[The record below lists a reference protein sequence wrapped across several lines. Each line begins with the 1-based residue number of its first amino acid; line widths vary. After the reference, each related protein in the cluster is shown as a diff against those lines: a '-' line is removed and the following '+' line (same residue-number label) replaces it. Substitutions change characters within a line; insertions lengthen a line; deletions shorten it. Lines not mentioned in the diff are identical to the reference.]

1 MEAGPKQGACTAVG
15 VAAGSMS
22 IAGGQAH
29 VVQQQQQQQQHVH
42 EPATGENCN
51 PEEGVLTARVHV
63 PELYVSKCLQFPK
76 DQLVWDVKQQCLAS
90 LPKVATWYRELK
102 ESFNYGLFCPPVN
115 GKAGKFLDEERRLG
129 DYPFNGPVGYL
140 ELKYKRRVYKMLH
153 LDEKQ
158 LKAMHTRTNLRRLLD
173 YVANSQVEKIA
184 KMCSKGLD
192 PNFHC
197 QETGET
203 PLTLATSLKKPSKV
217 IIALV
222 NGGALLDY
230 RTKEG
235 LTAMHRAVERNSLE
249 AVKTLLELGA
259 SPNYKDTKGL
269 TPLYYSVIYK
279 TDPMLCETLLH
290 DHATIGA
297 QDLQGWQEVHQA
309 CRNNLVQHLDHLLF
323 YGADMNA
330 RNASGNTPLHV
341 CAVNNTDSSCIRQL
355 LFRGAQKDSL
365 NYANQTPYQ
374 VAVIAGNMEL
384 AEVIKSYQP
393 EEVVPFK
400 GPPRYNPKRR
410 SVAFGG
416 MTTSCSAS
424 NLGTLTRIP
433 SSSEHQGTIG
443 STSSS
448 SSTLT
453 RTISVDQ
460 YPTGALSRLS
470 IAEQYSTGILSRTS
484 TSATTTSTTMTTTT
498 TTTAASSASSS
509 SSSSSSSGEPLYSCG
524 NIKRNVASN
533 IEQYAMG
540 TLSRI
545 TPSNENYPNSG
556 TLSRTPSS
564 ERQYATTGSLTRA
577 PSNEQYSNTA
587 TLSRTPS
594 TEKYSSTSISRAS
607 STEQQQQQ
615 QQQHS
620 SSNITRTESHQSN
633 LNRVPSM
640 ERSDNGALQRIPSE
654 QHLTGTTTTRAQLH
668 EQTSHH
674 SIISRNEHLQ
684 NTINRLPSEYQSP
697 GTLRDPTARSP
708 AAEHYQNLRIE
719 GLTRLH
725 EHRIELQHRLDI
737 HGRTMEMPPSP
748 SPSSRS
754 LAPFS
759 SASSSLSEGSNQPSG
774 EDSASIVT
782 DKSLGDT
789 ASDVISDSS
798 GVGTSQSDT
807 TNSLSIPGT
816 TVVCVESYSSGIA
829 GHLNINQGDILEV
842 TGATDCG
849 LLEGVLR
856 GQGTGLFPAHC
867 VQEVRLRHTNIPLGP
882 QIVREGRNRV
892 LGRRE
897 SQHKYFATAP
907 RLKKPVTAEPR
918 TVVLHRSRKGFGFV
932 LRGAKATSPLMELTP
947 SARYPALQYLDDVD
961 QGGVADLAGLRKGDF
976 LIQINGEDVTT
987 ASHEHV
993 VDLIRRSGELVRM
1006 TVVSPVI
1013 SLPNSQSAAA
1023 LPTSQPNQRQY
1034 ATLPR
1039 KGSTNVPMSG
1049 TLGRSPAPLPPRRD
1063 PKTTLSVGRARAR
1076 SMVAGL
1082 EGGGEKDDRDDIAST
1097 GGKSSSAESI
1107 HLPQQP
1113 STGSNTGQNTPVQPR
1128 TASIRSRPT
1137 SSRITAAELEE
1148 LFQRQ
1153 QGSANGQYGSSM
1165 MSSHFQTGQA
1175 TKSHP
1180 SSPAKTGRV
1189 YASVAEMKRKGKSS
1203 SRVRFFGGLGG
1214 GSDLHRDFHST
1225 PDLNVQAQ
1233 SAILGAKGHRS
1244 QEDVNALIGRNAL
1257 PPPNHPPP
1265 PPPVGQVIKV
1275 NVGPNAPD
1283 VVTPSSVYDNMA
1295 HIQQVKEL
1303 AAASSEGG
1311 YGVMSSFRPS
1321 NSAKLYASPED
1332 MKTVGYRSRSLPAHS
1347 TGSHIRKSHSLRTPN
1362 NGGFKQATNGQAPSG
1377 SVTNVSAASNGVSSG
1392 NQAGSNNQYAQPLKT
1407 NRSHSIA
1414 GTRERKKKSI
1424 TSSSS
1429 VTNLSSSVAA
1439 PPIPEPDYSLS
1450 ESENDEEEEEER
1462 EEEEETDEGE
1472 SEITKELEKAAAR
1485 EKLESTRETS
1495 GNSNASGSSSSGSSS
1510 LPHSFSVEEI
1520 QKVRTQLKSSK
1531 SHPNEFLLSQ
1541 QTQQLV
1547 EDGDN
1552 SSSGVSSDQDVP
1564 VGPPTGFDDTSRND
1578 NNAVQSTISSDKENN
1593 NPKRMNYSS
1602 GMLTRHA
1609 VSLAQLPPPIEADA
1623 EEQNNDLFVPPPPE
1637 FNAGPSA
1644 NNGGDNELVFAPP
1657 PQFCDTRQSQSRVK
1671 IIGAIPKVGNNQVKP
1686 PTGRLHSQ

>member
-1 MEAGPKQGACTAVG
+1 MEAESKQQQQPPQQCHQQQ
-15 VAAGSMS
+15 
-22 IAGGQAH
+22 QA
-29 VVQQQQQQQQHVH
+29 QQQQQQNSPVTQPQGQMAGDLQSGLSQGQQNA
-42 EPATGENCN
+42 EDTLASAENTSVD
-51 PEEGVLTARVHV
+51 EGVLLARIHV

-90 LPKVATWYRELK
+90 LPKELK

-173 YVANSQVEKIA
+173 YVQGSQVEKIA

-203 PLTLATSLKKPSKV
+203 PLTLATTLKKPSKV

-235 LTAMHRAVERNSLE
+235 LTAMHRAVERNNLE

-341 CAVNNTDSSCIRQL
+341 CAVNNTDASCIRQL
-355 LFRGAQKDSL
+355 LFRGAQKDAL

-384 AEVIKSYQP
+384 AEVIKNYQP
-393 EEVVPFK
+393 EEV
-400 GPPRYNPKRR
+400 
-410 SVAFGG
+410 
-416 MTTSCSAS
+416 
-424 NLGTLTRIP
+424 
-433 SSSEHQGTIG
+433 
-443 STSSS
+443 
-448 SSTLT
+448 
-453 RTISVDQ
+453 
-460 YPTGALSRLS
+460 
-470 IAEQYSTGILSRTS
+470 
-484 TSATTTSTTMTTTT
+484 
-498 TTTAASSASSS
+498 
-509 SSSSSSSGEPLYSCG
+509 
-524 NIKRNVASN
+524 
-533 IEQYAMG
+533 
-540 TLSRI
+540 
-545 TPSNENYPNSG
+545 
-556 TLSRTPSS
+556 
-564 ERQYATTGSLTRA
+564 
-577 PSNEQYSNTA
+577 
-587 TLSRTPS
+587 
-594 TEKYSSTSISRAS
+594 
-607 STEQQQQQ
+607 
-615 QQQHS
+615 
-620 SSNITRTESHQSN
+620 
-633 LNRVPSM
+633 
-640 ERSDNGALQRIPSE
+640 
-654 QHLTGTTTTRAQLH
+654 
-668 EQTSHH
+668 
-674 SIISRNEHLQ
+674 
-684 NTINRLPSEYQSP
+684 
-697 GTLRDPTARSP
+697 
-708 AAEHYQNLRIE
+708 
-719 GLTRLH
+719 
-725 EHRIELQHRLDI
+725 
-737 HGRTMEMPPSP
+737 
-748 SPSSRS
+748 
-754 LAPFS
+754 
-759 SASSSLSEGSNQPSG
+759 
-774 EDSASIVT
+774 

-816 TVVCVESYSSGIA
+816 TVVCVESYNSGIT
-829 GHLNINQGDILEV
+829 GHLTINQGDILEV

-882 QIVREGRNRV
+882 QPTRDGRNRV

-907 RLKKPVTAEPR
+907 RLKKPVTSEPR

-993 VDLIRRSGELVRM
+993 VDLIRKSGELVRM

-1023 LPTSQPNQRQY
+1023 LPTSQPIQRQY

-1039 KGSTNVPMSG
+1039 KGNNNVVIGG
-1049 TLGRSPAPLPPRRD
+1049 TLGRSPAPIPPRRD

-1082 EGGGEKDDRDDIAST
+1082 EGGGERDERDDITST
-1097 GGKSSSAESI
+1097 GAKSSSAESI
-1107 HLPQQP
+1107 HMPQQS

-1153 QGSANGQYGSSM
+1153 QGSAGGQYSSSM
-1165 MSSHFQTGQA
+1165 MSSSHFQTTGQS

-1189 YASVAEMKRKGKSS
+1189 YASVAEMKRKGKSH

-1225 PDLNVQAQ
+1225 PDLNVQVQ
-1233 SAILGAKGHRS
+1233 SSSILAPKCHRS
-1244 QEDVNALIGRNAL
+1244 QEDVNAINGRNGL

-1265 PPPVGQVIKV
+1265 PPPVGQVVKV
-1275 NVGPNAPD
+1275 NVGPNMPD
-1283 VVTPSSVYDNMA
+1283 VVTPASVYDNMA

-1303 AAASSEGG
+1303 AAATVDGG

-1332 MKTVGYRSRSLPAHS
+1332 MKTVGYRSRSLPAH
-1347 TGSHIRKSHSLRTPN
+1347 TNRPHLRKSHSLRNTPSSTTFKPTSL
-1362 NGGFKQATNGQAPSG
+1362 NGSQQTLN
-1377 SVTNVSAASNGVSSG
+1377 TNVGSINSNGNG
-1392 NQAGSNNQYAQPLKT
+1392 NNSANNQYAQPLKT
-1407 NRSHSIA
+1407 NRSHSTA
-1414 GTRERKKKSI
+1414 GIRERKKKTVVS
-1424 TSSSS
+1424 TSSS
-1429 VTNLSSSVAA
+1429 VTNLSSNTSGTNGTSAPPSAA

-1450 ESENDEEEEEER
+1450 ESENDEGED
-1462 EEEEETDEGE
+1462 ETDEDGE
-1472 SEITKELEKAAAR
+1472 SEIAKELEKAAAR
-1485 EKLESTRETS
+1485 EKIEATKETS
-1495 GNSNASGSSSSGSSS
+1495 GNSNTSGSSSSGSGS

-1531 SHPNEFLLSQ
+1531 SHPNDFGLL
-1541 QTQQLV
+1541 QTQQSLA

-1564 VGPPTGFDDTSRND
+1564 VGPPMGFDDTAMRNLA
-1578 NNAVQSTISSDKENN
+1578 NQENSQNSIPSGGTTLMTGVSLVEKESTQI
-1593 NPKRMNYSS
+1593 KRPGYGGS
-1602 GMLTRHA
+1602 GLLTRHA

-1644 NNGGDNELVFAPP
+1644 GGHDQEVVFAPP
-1657 PQFCDTRQSQSRVK
+1657 PQFCDNKQQQQQPQQQQQTTTSQNRVK
-1671 IIGAIPKVGNNQVKP
+1671 IIGAIPKVAGNQVKASG
-1686 PTGRLHSQ
+1686 GRLP

>member
-1 MEAGPKQGACTAVG
+1 MEAGPKQP
-15 VAAGSMS
+15 
-22 IAGGQAH
+22 QPQPP
-29 VVQQQQQQQQHVH
+29 QQQQQQQPQQQSPQQQQQQNSPGNGTQAAIGPQGGSTPQAQQNAEDALAAAESTPV
-42 EPATGENCN
+42 N
-51 PEEGVLTARVHV
+51 EGMLLARIHV

-90 LPKVATWYRELK
+90 LPK
-102 ESFNYGLFCPPVN
+102 
-115 GKAGKFLDEERRLG
+115 
-129 DYPFNGPVGYL
+129 
-140 ELKYKRRVYKMLH
+140 LKYKRRVYKMLH

-173 YVANSQVEKIA
+173 YVQSSQVEKIA

-203 PLTLATSLKKPSKV
+203 PLTLATTLKKPSKV

-269 TPLYYSVIYK
+269 TPLYYSVIHK

-341 CAVNNTDSSCIRQL
+341 CAVNNTDASCIRQL
-355 LFRGAQKDSL
+355 LFRGAQKDAL

-384 AEVIKSYQP
+384 AEVIKNYQP
-393 EEVVPFK
+393 EEV
-400 GPPRYNPKRR
+400 
-410 SVAFGG
+410 
-416 MTTSCSAS
+416 
-424 NLGTLTRIP
+424 
-433 SSSEHQGTIG
+433 
-443 STSSS
+443 
-448 SSTLT
+448 
-453 RTISVDQ
+453 
-460 YPTGALSRLS
+460 
-470 IAEQYSTGILSRTS
+470 
-484 TSATTTSTTMTTTT
+484 
-498 TTTAASSASSS
+498 
-509 SSSSSSSGEPLYSCG
+509 
-524 NIKRNVASN
+524 
-533 IEQYAMG
+533 
-540 TLSRI
+540 
-545 TPSNENYPNSG
+545 
-556 TLSRTPSS
+556 
-564 ERQYATTGSLTRA
+564 
-577 PSNEQYSNTA
+577 
-587 TLSRTPS
+587 
-594 TEKYSSTSISRAS
+594 
-607 STEQQQQQ
+607 
-615 QQQHS
+615 
-620 SSNITRTESHQSN
+620 
-633 LNRVPSM
+633 
-640 ERSDNGALQRIPSE
+640 
-654 QHLTGTTTTRAQLH
+654 
-668 EQTSHH
+668 
-674 SIISRNEHLQ
+674 
-684 NTINRLPSEYQSP
+684 
-697 GTLRDPTARSP
+697 
-708 AAEHYQNLRIE
+708 
-719 GLTRLH
+719 
-725 EHRIELQHRLDI
+725 
-737 HGRTMEMPPSP
+737 
-748 SPSSRS
+748 
-754 LAPFS
+754 
-759 SASSSLSEGSNQPSG
+759 
-774 EDSASIVT
+774 

-816 TVVCVESYSSGIA
+816 TVVCVESYNSGIT
-829 GHLNINQGDILEV
+829 GHLTINQGDILEV

-882 QIVREGRNRV
+882 QPARDGRNRV

-907 RLKKPVTAEPR
+907 RLKKPVTSEPR

-993 VDLIRRSGELVRM
+993 VDLIRKSGELVRM

-1023 LPTSQPNQRQY
+1023 LPTSQPIQRQY

-1039 KGSTNVPMSG
+1039 KGNNNVVIGG
-1049 TLGRSPAPLPPRRD
+1049 TLGRSPAPVPPRRD

-1082 EGGGEKDDRDDIAST
+1082 EGGGERDDRDEITST

-1107 HLPQQP
+1107 HMPQQP

-1153 QGSANGQYGSSM
+1153 QGSAGGQYSSSM
-1165 MSSHFQTGQA
+1165 MSSSHFQTTGQS

-1189 YASVAEMKRKGKSS
+1189 YASVAEMKRKGKSQS
-1203 SRVRFFGGLGG
+1203 KVRFFGGLGG

-1225 PDLNVQAQ
+1225 PDLNVQVQ
-1233 SAILGAKGHRS
+1233 SSSLLAPKCHRS
-1244 QEDVNALIGRNAL
+1244 QEDVNALNGRNGL

-1275 NVGPNAPD
+1275 NVGANVPD
-1283 VVTPSSVYDNMA
+1283 VVTPASVYDNMA

-1303 AAASSEGG
+1303 AAATIEGG

-1332 MKTVGYRSRSLPAHS
+1332 MKTVGYRSRSLPANRPHL
-1347 TGSHIRKSHSLRTPN
+1347 RKSHSLRNPPN
-1362 NGGFKQATNGQAPSG
+1362 NTMFKPTGSQQALNN
-1377 SVTNVSAASNGVSSG
+1377 NVGNMNSNGNG
-1392 NQAGSNNQYAQPLKT
+1392 NNQYAQPLKT
-1407 NRSHSIA
+1407 TRSNSTA
-1414 GTRERKKKSI
+1414 GIRERKKK
-1424 TSSSS
+1424 TVVLNASSS
-1429 VTNLSSSVAA
+1429 VTNLSSIASGANGTTVPPNSA

-1450 ESENDEEEEEER
+1450 ESENDDEGEDD
-1462 EEEEETDEGE
+1462 ETDEDGE
-1472 SEITKELEKAAAR
+1472 SEIAKELEKAAAR
-1485 EKLESTRETS
+1485 EKLEATRETS
-1495 GNSNASGSSSSGSSS
+1495 GNSNTSGSSSSGSGS

-1531 SHPNEFLLSQ
+1531 SHPNDFLL
-1541 QTQQLV
+1541 QTQQSLV

-1564 VGPPTGFDDTSRND
+1564 VGPPMGFDDTAVRNLA
-1578 NNAVQSTISSDKENN
+1578 NQESNQHSGGTTLLTGVNPIDKESSQT
-1593 NPKRMNYSS
+1593 KRPGYGGS
-1602 GMLTRHA
+1602 GLLTRHA

-1644 NNGGDNELVFAPP
+1644 GGHDQEVVVFAPP
-1657 PQFCDTRQSQSRVK
+1657 PQFCDNKQHQQQQQQQQTTSQNRVK
-1671 IIGAIPKVGNNQVKP
+1671 IIGAIPKVAGNQVKASG
-1686 PTGRLHSQ
+1686 GRALP

>member
-1 MEAGPKQGACTAVG
+1 MEAGPK
-15 VAAGSMS
+15 
-22 IAGGQAH
+22 
-29 VVQQQQQQQQHVH
+29 QQQQQQQQQQQS
-42 EPATGENCN
+42 PQQQQQPQQQSPQQQQQQQNSPGNATQAAIGPQGNSTPQAQQNAEDTLATAENTPVN
-51 PEEGVLTARVHV
+51 EGMLLARIHV

-173 YVANSQVEKIA
+173 YVQSSQVEKIA

-203 PLTLATSLKKPSKV
+203 PLTLATTLKKPSKV

-269 TPLYYSVIYK
+269 TPLYYSVIHK

-341 CAVNNTDSSCIRQL
+341 CAVNNTDASCIRQL
-355 LFRGAQKDSL
+355 LFRGAQKDAL

-384 AEVIKSYQP
+384 AEVIKNYQP

-416 MTTSCSAS
+416 TSTMMTTSCSAS

-433 SSSEHQGTIG
+433 STEQHAAAASSAGG
-443 STSSS
+443 STTG
-448 SSTLT
+448 TLT
-453 RTISVDQ
+453 RTISVEQ
-460 YPTGALSRLS
+460 YSS
-470 IAEQYSTGILSRTS
+470 ITRVPSAEQY
-484 TSATTTSTTMTTTT
+484 A
-498 TTTAASSASSS
+498 TAAS
-509 SSSSSSSGEPLYSCG
+509 
-524 NIKRNVASN
+524 
-533 IEQYAMG
+533 
-540 TLSRI
+540 
-545 TPSNENYPNSG
+545 
-556 TLSRTPSS
+556 
-564 ERQYATTGSLTRA
+564 
-577 PSNEQYSNTA
+577 
-587 TLSRTPS
+587 
-594 TEKYSSTSISRAS
+594 
-607 STEQQQQQ
+607 
-615 QQQHS
+615 
-620 SSNITRTESHQSN
+620 
-633 LNRVPSM
+633 LNRVPSTEQPYSPPPPSSGTLVRVASEEKYAPPSGVVLSRASSG
-640 ERSDNGALQRIPSE
+640 ERYDATLIRVPSSEQYPTVSTLTRVPSTEQYPTAAAGISRVPSTEQYPSTGGITIVGQSTESIHHGSLGRVPSVESNRNDLQNRIPSE
-654 QHLTGTTTTRAQLH
+654 QNGHRLT
-668 EQTSHH
+668 
-674 SIISRNEHLQ
+674 
-684 NTINRLPSEYQSP
+684 SEYQSP
-697 GTLRDPTARSP
+697 NSLRDPNARLPS
-708 AAEHYQNLRIE
+708 AAENYTNLRME
-719 GLTRLH
+719 GLTRLQ
-725 EHRIELQHRLDI
+725 EHRLELQHRLDM
-737 HGRTMEMPPSP
+737 HRTQMEMPPSP

-782 DKSLGDT
+782 
-789 ASDVISDSS
+789 
-798 GVGTSQSDT
+798 
-807 TNSLSIPGT
+807 
-816 TVVCVESYSSGIA
+816 
-829 GHLNINQGDILEV
+829 V

-882 QIVREGRNRV
+882 QPARDGRNRV

-897 SQHKYFATAP
+897 SQNKYFATAP
-907 RLKKPVTAEPR
+907 RLKKPVTSEPR

-976 LIQINGEDVTT
+976 LIHINGEDVTT

-993 VDLIRRSGELVRM
+993 VDLIRKSGELVRM

-1023 LPTSQPNQRQY
+1023 LPTSQPIQRQY

-1039 KGSTNVPMSG
+1039 KGNNNVVIGG
-1049 TLGRSPAPLPPRRD
+1049 TLGRSPAPVPPRRD

-1082 EGGGEKDDRDDIAST
+1082 EGGGERDDRDEIAST
-1097 GGKSSSAESI
+1097 GAKSSSAESI
-1107 HLPQQP
+1107 HMAQQP
-1113 STGSNTGQNTPVQPR
+1113 STGPNTGQNTPVQPR

-1153 QGSANGQYGSSM
+1153 QGSAGGQYSSSM
-1165 MSSHFQTGQA
+1165 MSSSHFQTTGQS

-1189 YASVAEMKRKGKSS
+1189 YASVAEMKRKGKPQSK
-1203 SRVRFFGGLGG
+1203 VRFFGGLGG

-1233 SAILGAKGHRS
+1233 SSTLLAPKCHRS
-1244 QEDVNALIGRNAL
+1244 QEDVNALNGRNGL

-1265 PPPVGQVIKV
+1265 PPPVGQVIKM
-1275 NVGPNAPD
+1275 NVGANVPD
-1283 VVTPSSVYDNMA
+1283 VVTPASVYDNMA

-1303 AAASSEGG
+1303 AAATVEGG

-1332 MKTVGYRSRSLPAHS
+1332 MKTVGYRSRSLPTNRPHL
-1347 TGSHIRKSHSLRTPN
+1347 RKSHSLRNPPSSTMFKPTGSQQALN
-1362 NGGFKQATNGQAPSG
+1362 N
-1377 SVTNVSAASNGVSSG
+1377 NVGNMNSNGNG
-1392 NQAGSNNQYAQPLKT
+1392 NNQYAQPLKT
-1407 NRSHSIA
+1407 TRSHSTA
-1414 GTRERKKKSI
+1414 GIPNRERKKK
-1424 TSSSS
+1424 TVVLNTSSS
-1429 VTNLSSSVAA
+1429 VTNLSSITSGANGTTAAPNSA

-1450 ESENDEEEEEER
+1450 ESENDDEGED
-1462 EEEEETDEGE
+1462 ETDEDGE
-1472 SEITKELEKAAAR
+1472 SEIAKELEKAAAR
-1485 EKLESTRETS
+1485 EKLEATRETS
-1495 GNSNASGSSSSGSSS
+1495 GNSNTSGSSSSGSGS

-1531 SHPNEFLLSQ
+1531 SHPNDFLL
-1541 QTQQLV
+1541 QTQQSLV

-1564 VGPPTGFDDTSRND
+1564 VGPPMGFDDTAVRNLVNQE
-1578 NNAVQSTISSDKENN
+1578 NNQHSGGALLTGVNPIDKESSQT
-1593 NPKRMNYSS
+1593 KRPGYGGS
-1602 GMLTRHA
+1602 GLLTRHA

-1644 NNGGDNELVFAPP
+1644 GGQDQEVVVFAPP
-1657 PQFCDTRQSQSRVK
+1657 PQFCDNKQHQQQQQTTSQNRVK
-1671 IIGAIPKVGNNQVKP
+1671 IIGAIPKVAGNQVKASG
-1686 PTGRLHSQ
+1686 GRVLP

>member
-1 MEAGPKQGACTAVG
+1 MEAGPKQP
-15 VAAGSMS
+15 
-22 IAGGQAH
+22 QPQPP
-29 VVQQQQQQQQHVH
+29 QQQQQQQPQQQSPQQQQQQNSPGNGTQAAIGPQGGSTPQAQQNAEDALAAAESTPV
-42 EPATGENCN
+42 N
-51 PEEGVLTARVHV
+51 EGMLLARIHV

-90 LPKVATWYRELK
+90 LPKELK

-173 YVANSQVEKIA
+173 YVQSSQVEKIA

-203 PLTLATSLKKPSKV
+203 PLTLATTLKKPSKV

-269 TPLYYSVIYK
+269 TPLYYSVIHK

-341 CAVNNTDSSCIRQL
+341 CAVNNTDASCIRQL
-355 LFRGAQKDSL
+355 LFRGAQKDAL

-384 AEVIKSYQP
+384 AEVIKNYQP
-393 EEVVPFK
+393 EEV
-400 GPPRYNPKRR
+400 
-410 SVAFGG
+410 
-416 MTTSCSAS
+416 
-424 NLGTLTRIP
+424 
-433 SSSEHQGTIG
+433 
-443 STSSS
+443 
-448 SSTLT
+448 
-453 RTISVDQ
+453 
-460 YPTGALSRLS
+460 
-470 IAEQYSTGILSRTS
+470 
-484 TSATTTSTTMTTTT
+484 
-498 TTTAASSASSS
+498 
-509 SSSSSSSGEPLYSCG
+509 
-524 NIKRNVASN
+524 
-533 IEQYAMG
+533 
-540 TLSRI
+540 
-545 TPSNENYPNSG
+545 
-556 TLSRTPSS
+556 
-564 ERQYATTGSLTRA
+564 
-577 PSNEQYSNTA
+577 
-587 TLSRTPS
+587 
-594 TEKYSSTSISRAS
+594 
-607 STEQQQQQ
+607 
-615 QQQHS
+615 
-620 SSNITRTESHQSN
+620 
-633 LNRVPSM
+633 
-640 ERSDNGALQRIPSE
+640 
-654 QHLTGTTTTRAQLH
+654 
-668 EQTSHH
+668 
-674 SIISRNEHLQ
+674 
-684 NTINRLPSEYQSP
+684 
-697 GTLRDPTARSP
+697 
-708 AAEHYQNLRIE
+708 
-719 GLTRLH
+719 
-725 EHRIELQHRLDI
+725 
-737 HGRTMEMPPSP
+737 
-748 SPSSRS
+748 
-754 LAPFS
+754 
-759 SASSSLSEGSNQPSG
+759 
-774 EDSASIVT
+774 
-782 DKSLGDT
+782 
-789 ASDVISDSS
+789 
-798 GVGTSQSDT
+798 
-807 TNSLSIPGT
+807 
-816 TVVCVESYSSGIA
+816 
-829 GHLNINQGDILEV
+829 V

-882 QIVREGRNRV
+882 QPARDGRNRV

-907 RLKKPVTAEPR
+907 RLKKPVTSEPR

-993 VDLIRRSGELVRM
+993 VDLIRKSGELVRM

-1023 LPTSQPNQRQY
+1023 LPTSQPIQRQY

-1039 KGSTNVPMSG
+1039 KGNNNVVIGG
-1049 TLGRSPAPLPPRRD
+1049 TLGRSPAPVPPRRD

-1082 EGGGEKDDRDDIAST
+1082 EGGGERDDRDEITST

-1107 HLPQQP
+1107 HMPQQP

-1153 QGSANGQYGSSM
+1153 QGSAGGQYSSSM
-1165 MSSHFQTGQA
+1165 MSSSHFQTTGQS

-1189 YASVAEMKRKGKSS
+1189 YASVAEMKRKGKSQS
-1203 SRVRFFGGLGG
+1203 KVRFFGGLGG

-1225 PDLNVQAQ
+1225 PDLNVQVQ
-1233 SAILGAKGHRS
+1233 SSSLLAPKCHRS
-1244 QEDVNALIGRNAL
+1244 QEDVNALNGRNGL

-1275 NVGPNAPD
+1275 NVGANVPD
-1283 VVTPSSVYDNMA
+1283 VVTPASVYDNMA

-1303 AAASSEGG
+1303 AAATIEGG

-1332 MKTVGYRSRSLPAHS
+1332 MKTVGYRSRSLPANRPHL
-1347 TGSHIRKSHSLRTPN
+1347 RKSHSLRNPPN
-1362 NGGFKQATNGQAPSG
+1362 NTMFKPTGSQQALNN
-1377 SVTNVSAASNGVSSG
+1377 NVGNMNSNGNG
-1392 NQAGSNNQYAQPLKT
+1392 NNQYAQPLKT
-1407 NRSHSIA
+1407 TRSNSTA
-1414 GTRERKKKSI
+1414 GIRERKKK
-1424 TSSSS
+1424 TVVLNASSS
-1429 VTNLSSSVAA
+1429 VTNLSSIASGANGTTVPPNSA

-1450 ESENDEEEEEER
+1450 ESENDDEGEDD
-1462 EEEEETDEGE
+1462 ETDEDGE
-1472 SEITKELEKAAAR
+1472 SEIAKELEKAAAR
-1485 EKLESTRETS
+1485 EKLEATRETS
-1495 GNSNASGSSSSGSSS
+1495 GNSNTSGSSSSGSGS

-1531 SHPNEFLLSQ
+1531 SHPNDFLL
-1541 QTQQLV
+1541 QTQQSLV

-1564 VGPPTGFDDTSRND
+1564 VGPPMGFDDTAVRNLA
-1578 NNAVQSTISSDKENN
+1578 NQESNQHSGGTTLLTGVNPIDKESSQT
-1593 NPKRMNYSS
+1593 KRPGYGGS
-1602 GMLTRHA
+1602 GLLTRHA

-1644 NNGGDNELVFAPP
+1644 GGHDQEVVVFAPP
-1657 PQFCDTRQSQSRVK
+1657 PQFCDNKQHQQQQQQQQTTSQNRVK
-1671 IIGAIPKVGNNQVKP
+1671 IIGAIPKVAGNQVKASG
-1686 PTGRLHSQ
+1686 GRALP

>member
-1 MEAGPKQGACTAVG
+1 MEAGPRTGTCP
-15 VAAGSMS
+15 S
-22 IAGGQAH
+22 GGQAGN
-29 VVQQQQQQQQHVH
+29 V
-42 EPATGENCN
+42 TGGQAQFIQAHDAALEAG
-51 PEEGVLTARVHV
+51 PVEDGILFARVEV
-63 PELYVSKCLQFPK
+63 PELQVTKCLQFPK

-90 LPKVATWYRELK
+90 LPKELK

-129 DYPFNGPVGYL
+129 DYPFNGPVGHL
-140 ELKYKRRVYKMLH
+140 ELKYKRRVYKTLH

-158 LKAMHTRTNLRRLLD
+158 LKALHTRTNYRRLLD
-173 YVANSQVEKIA
+173 YVTNSQVEKIS
-184 KMCSKGLD
+184 KMCNKGLD

-235 LTAMHRAVERNSLE
+235 LTAMHRAVERNNKE

-279 TDPMLCETLLH
+279 ADEMICNALLH

-297 QDLQGWQEVHQA
+297 EDLQGWQEIHHA
-309 CRNNLVQHLDHLLF
+309 CRNNLVRHLDHLLY

-341 CAVNNTDSSCIRQL
+341 CAVNNTDASCIRTL

-384 AEVIKSYQP
+384 AEVIKTYQ
-393 EEVVPFK
+393 
-400 GPPRYNPKRR
+400 
-410 SVAFGG
+410 
-416 MTTSCSAS
+416 
-424 NLGTLTRIP
+424 
-433 SSSEHQGTIG
+433 
-443 STSSS
+443 
-448 SSTLT
+448 
-453 RTISVDQ
+453 
-460 YPTGALSRLS
+460 
-470 IAEQYSTGILSRTS
+470 AED
-484 TSATTTSTTMTTTT
+484 
-498 TTTAASSASSS
+498 
-509 SSSSSSSGEPLYSCG
+509 
-524 NIKRNVASN
+524 V
-533 IEQYAMG
+533 
-540 TLSRI
+540 
-545 TPSNENYPNSG
+545 
-556 TLSRTPSS
+556 
-564 ERQYATTGSLTRA
+564 
-577 PSNEQYSNTA
+577 
-587 TLSRTPS
+587 
-594 TEKYSSTSISRAS
+594 
-607 STEQQQQQ
+607 
-615 QQQHS
+615 
-620 SSNITRTESHQSN
+620 
-633 LNRVPSM
+633 
-640 ERSDNGALQRIPSE
+640 
-654 QHLTGTTTTRAQLH
+654 
-668 EQTSHH
+668 
-674 SIISRNEHLQ
+674 
-684 NTINRLPSEYQSP
+684 
-697 GTLRDPTARSP
+697 
-708 AAEHYQNLRIE
+708 
-719 GLTRLH
+719 
-725 EHRIELQHRLDI
+725 
-737 HGRTMEMPPSP
+737 
-748 SPSSRS
+748 
-754 LAPFS
+754 
-759 SASSSLSEGSNQPSG
+759 
-774 EDSASIVT
+774 

-789 ASDVISDSS
+789 ASDIISDSS

-816 TVVCVESYSSGIA
+816 TVVCVESYNSGIA
-829 GHLNINQGDILEV
+829 GHLTINQGDILEV

-882 QIVREGRNRV
+882 QHMREGRNRV
-892 LGRRE
+892 MGRRE
-897 SQHKYFATAP
+897 AQQKYFATAP
-907 RLKKPVTAEPR
+907 RLKKPICMFSATSEPR
-918 TVVLHRSRKGFGFV
+918 SVVLHRSKKGFGFI
-932 LRGAKATSPLMELTP
+932 LRGAKTTP
-947 SARYPALQYLDDVD
+947 SSLVGLAPAAQYLDDVSP
-961 QGGVADLAGLRKGDF
+961 GGVADLAGLRKGDF
-976 LIQINGEDVTT
+976 LIQINGEDVST

-1006 TVVSPVI
+1006 TVVSPVVN
-1013 SLPNSQSAAA
+1013 LPNSQSTAA
-1023 LPTSQPNQRQY
+1023 LPTSQPTQRQY

-1039 KGSTNVPMSG
+1039 KGSNNVPITG
-1049 TLGRSPAPLPPRRD
+1049 TLGRSPAPMPPRRD

-1082 EGGGEKDDRDDIAST
+1082 EGGGEKDDRDDIGST

-1107 HLPQQP
+1107 HLAQQS
-1113 STGSNTGQNTPVQPR
+1113 STGPNTGQNTPVQPR

-1137 SSRITAAELEE
+1137 SSRITAAELQHDLFETRASALLRLQE

-1153 QGSANGQYGSSM
+1153 GSETGQYGQTM
-1165 MSSHFQTGQA
+1165 MSSHFQAGPA

-1189 YASVAEMKRKGKSS
+1189 YASVAEMKRKGKSN

-1225 PDLNVQAQ
+1225 PDLNIQGQ
-1233 SAILGAKGHRS
+1233 SSALAPKGHRS
-1244 QEDVNALIGRNAL
+1244 QEDVNALSRNGL

-1275 NVGPNAPD
+1275 NVGANVPD
-1283 VVTPSSVYDNMA
+1283 VVTPASVYDNMA

-1303 AAASSEGG
+1303 AAASESN
-1311 YGVMSSFRPS
+1311 YGVMSSFRPA
-1321 NSAKLYASPED
+1321 NNAKLYASPED
-1332 MKTVGYRSRSLPAHS
+1332 TKTVGYRSHSLPGNPSRTHL
-1347 TGSHIRKSHSLRTPN
+1347 RKSHSLRTSNNTGFNNQNGQKIGNGVINSNN
-1362 NGGFKQATNGQAPSG
+1362 NGSLNASG
-1377 SVTNVSAASNGVSSG
+1377 C
-1392 NQAGSNNQYAQPLKT
+1392 NQYAQPLKT

-1414 GTRERKKKSI
+1414 GTREIKKKII
-1424 TSSSS
+1424 TASASA
-1429 VTNLSSSVAA
+1429 TNLSGIVSG

-1450 ESENDEEEEEER
+1450 ESENEDDEEEEF
-1462 EEEEETDEGE
+1462 DVGE
-1472 SEITKELEKAAAR
+1472 SEIAKELEKAAAR
-1485 EKLESTRETS
+1485 DKFESTRETS

-1541 QTQQLV
+1541 QTQQL

-1578 NNAVQSTISSDKENN
+1578 NNNQSIVNTDKDNN
-1593 NPKRMNYSS
+1593 HKRMNYSS

-1644 NNGGDNELVFAPP
+1644 GQADNNELVFAPP
-1657 PQFCDTRQSQSRVK
+1657 PQFSDNRQQIQQNRVK
-1671 IIGAIPKVGNNQVKP
+1671 IIGAIPKVIGNNQVKP

>member
-1 MEAGPKQGACTAVG
+1 MEAGPKQAAAPVG
-15 VAAGSMS
+15 SAGSQQQQPQS
-22 IAGGQAH
+22 
-29 VVQQQQQQQQHVH
+29 QQQQQLLDDMV
-42 EPATGENCN
+42 ETG
-51 PEEGVLTARVHV
+51 PVDDGILLARVHV
-63 PELYVSKCLQFPK
+63 PELCVSKCLQFPK

-90 LPKVATWYRELK
+90 LPKEVATWYRELK
-102 ESFNYGLFCPPVN
+102 ESFNYGLFYPPVN

-129 DYPFNGPVGYL
+129 DYPFNGRVGYL

-184 KMCSKGLD
+184 KMCGKGLD

-197 QETGET
+197 QDTGET
-203 PLTLATSLKKPSKV
+203 PLTLATTLKKPSKV

-235 LTAMHRAVERNSLE
+235 LTAMHRAVERNNLE

-355 LFRGAQKDSL
+355 LFRGAQKDAL

-384 AEVIKSYQP
+384 ADVIKNYQP
-393 EEVVPFK
+393 DEV
-400 GPPRYNPKRR
+400 
-410 SVAFGG
+410 
-416 MTTSCSAS
+416 
-424 NLGTLTRIP
+424 
-433 SSSEHQGTIG
+433 
-443 STSSS
+443 
-448 SSTLT
+448 
-453 RTISVDQ
+453 
-460 YPTGALSRLS
+460 
-470 IAEQYSTGILSRTS
+470 
-484 TSATTTSTTMTTTT
+484 
-498 TTTAASSASSS
+498 
-509 SSSSSSSGEPLYSCG
+509 
-524 NIKRNVASN
+524 
-533 IEQYAMG
+533 
-540 TLSRI
+540 
-545 TPSNENYPNSG
+545 
-556 TLSRTPSS
+556 
-564 ERQYATTGSLTRA
+564 
-577 PSNEQYSNTA
+577 
-587 TLSRTPS
+587 
-594 TEKYSSTSISRAS
+594 
-607 STEQQQQQ
+607 
-615 QQQHS
+615 
-620 SSNITRTESHQSN
+620 
-633 LNRVPSM
+633 
-640 ERSDNGALQRIPSE
+640 
-654 QHLTGTTTTRAQLH
+654 
-668 EQTSHH
+668 
-674 SIISRNEHLQ
+674 
-684 NTINRLPSEYQSP
+684 
-697 GTLRDPTARSP
+697 
-708 AAEHYQNLRIE
+708 
-719 GLTRLH
+719 
-725 EHRIELQHRLDI
+725 
-737 HGRTMEMPPSP
+737 
-748 SPSSRS
+748 
-754 LAPFS
+754 
-759 SASSSLSEGSNQPSG
+759 
-774 EDSASIVT
+774 

-807 TNSLSIPGT
+807 TNNSLSIPGT
-816 TVVCVESYSSGIA
+816 TVVCVEPYSAGIP
-829 GHLNINQGDILEV
+829 GHLAINQGDILEV

-882 QIVREGRNRV
+882 QAVAREVAAAAAASRNRV

-907 RLKKPVTAEPR
+907 RLKKPFHAYDSRVTTEPR

-932 LRGAKATSPLMELTP
+932 LRGAKSTTNLTEVTL

-961 QGGVADLAGLRKGDF
+961 EGGVADLAGLRKGDF

-987 ASHEHV
+987 ALHEHV
-993 VDLIRRSGELVRM
+993 VDLIRKSGELVRM
-1006 TVVSPVI
+1006 TVVSPVL
-1013 SLPNSQSAAA
+1013 SLPNSQLAAA
-1023 LPTSQPNQRQY
+1023 LPTSQPIQRQY

-1039 KGSTNVPMSG
+1039 KTNNSVVIGG
-1049 TLGRSPAPLPPRRD
+1049 TLGRSPAPMPPRRD

-1082 EGGGEKDDRDDIAST
+1082 EGGGEKDDRDEMSSNCAKSNSSESLHLNQPT
-1097 GGKSSSAESI
+1097 TPGGNANQNSSS
-1107 HLPQQP
+1107 
-1113 STGSNTGQNTPVQPR
+1113 QPR

-1153 QGSANGQYGSSM
+1153 QGANGAASSMSSAMSPSHYGSTMQMNS
-1165 MSSHFQTGQA
+1165 SSHFPSGTIS
-1175 TKSHP
+1175 TKSH
-1180 SSPAKTGRV
+1180 STSPAKSGRV

-1203 SRVRFFGGLGG
+1203 RVRFFGGLGG
-1214 GSDLHRDFHST
+1214 GSELHRDFHST

-1233 SAILGAKGHRS
+1233 IGVGGGAASLFPKGHRS
-1244 QEDVNALIGRNAL
+1244 QEDVNAALGRNGL

-1265 PPPVGQVIKV
+1265 PPPVGQVVKV
-1275 NVGPNAPD
+1275 NVGAPVPD
-1283 VVTPSSVYDNMA
+1283 VVTPASVYDNMA

-1303 AAASSEGG
+1303 AAATAENN

-1332 MKTVGYRSRSLPAHS
+1332 MKTVGYRSLSLPSHS
-1347 TGSHIRKSHSLRTPN
+1347 TRSQLRKSHSLRTPN
-1362 NGGFKQATNGQAPSG
+1362 GAG
-1377 SVTNVSAASNGVSSG
+1377 SAATFKPGPGNQLANGASQANGVATAATAGG
-1392 NQAGSNNQYAQPLKT
+1392 NGNNNNQYAQPLK
-1407 NRSHSIA
+1407 NGRSHSTVGIM
-1414 GTRERKKKSI
+1414 RERKKKSSLT
-1424 TSSSS
+1424 TSSSAS
-1429 VTNLSSSVAA
+1429 NLSGVSGGNNPNGGASA

-1450 ESENDEEEEEER
+1450 ESENDEDL
-1462 EEEEETDEGE
+1462 TDEGDE
-1472 SEITKELEKAAAR
+1472 SEIAKELEKAAQR

-1495 GNSNASGSSSSGSSS
+1495 GNSNASAGSGSSSSSSGSGS

-1520 QKVRTQLKSSK
+1520 QNVRKQLK
-1531 SHPNEFLLSQ
+1531 
-1541 QTQQLV
+1541 TQQSLV

-1564 VGPPTGFDDTSRND
+1564 VGPPTGFDDTKARN
-1578 NNAVQSTISSDKENN
+1578 NEANHHQHQHVHNQAHADKENN
-1593 NPKRMNYSS
+1593 SVMVVSS
-1602 GMLTRHA
+1602 GCAQKRASYGGSGLLTRHA

-1623 EEQNNDLFVPPPPE
+1623 EEQGNDLFVPPPPE
-1637 FNAGPSA
+1637 FNADGTPITGTGA
-1644 NNGGDNELVFAPP
+1644 DELVFAPP
-1657 PQFCDTRQSQSRVK
+1657 PQFCDNGKIQPQQQQQQRVK
-1671 IIGAIPKVGNNQVKP
+1671 IIGAIPKAQSNNNQVKP
-1686 PTGRLHSQ
+1686 PSGRLHSQ

>member
-1 MEAGPKQGACTAVG
+1 MEAGPKQAAAPVG
-15 VAAGSMS
+15 SAGSQQQQPQS
-22 IAGGQAH
+22 
-29 VVQQQQQQQQHVH
+29 QQQQQLLDDMV
-42 EPATGENCN
+42 ETG
-51 PEEGVLTARVHV
+51 PVDDGILLARVHV
-63 PELYVSKCLQFPK
+63 PELCVSKCLQFPK

-90 LPKVATWYRELK
+90 LPKELK
-102 ESFNYGLFCPPVN
+102 ESFNYGLFYPPVN

-129 DYPFNGPVGYL
+129 DYPFNGRVGYL

-184 KMCSKGLD
+184 KMCGKGLD

-197 QETGET
+197 QDTGET
-203 PLTLATSLKKPSKV
+203 PLTLATTLKKPSKV

-235 LTAMHRAVERNSLE
+235 LTAMHRAVERNNLE

-355 LFRGAQKDSL
+355 LFRGAQKDAL

-384 AEVIKSYQP
+384 ADVIKNYQP
-393 EEVVPFK
+393 DEV
-400 GPPRYNPKRR
+400 
-410 SVAFGG
+410 
-416 MTTSCSAS
+416 
-424 NLGTLTRIP
+424 
-433 SSSEHQGTIG
+433 
-443 STSSS
+443 
-448 SSTLT
+448 
-453 RTISVDQ
+453 
-460 YPTGALSRLS
+460 
-470 IAEQYSTGILSRTS
+470 
-484 TSATTTSTTMTTTT
+484 
-498 TTTAASSASSS
+498 
-509 SSSSSSSGEPLYSCG
+509 
-524 NIKRNVASN
+524 
-533 IEQYAMG
+533 
-540 TLSRI
+540 
-545 TPSNENYPNSG
+545 
-556 TLSRTPSS
+556 
-564 ERQYATTGSLTRA
+564 
-577 PSNEQYSNTA
+577 
-587 TLSRTPS
+587 
-594 TEKYSSTSISRAS
+594 
-607 STEQQQQQ
+607 
-615 QQQHS
+615 
-620 SSNITRTESHQSN
+620 
-633 LNRVPSM
+633 
-640 ERSDNGALQRIPSE
+640 
-654 QHLTGTTTTRAQLH
+654 
-668 EQTSHH
+668 
-674 SIISRNEHLQ
+674 
-684 NTINRLPSEYQSP
+684 
-697 GTLRDPTARSP
+697 
-708 AAEHYQNLRIE
+708 
-719 GLTRLH
+719 
-725 EHRIELQHRLDI
+725 
-737 HGRTMEMPPSP
+737 
-748 SPSSRS
+748 
-754 LAPFS
+754 
-759 SASSSLSEGSNQPSG
+759 
-774 EDSASIVT
+774 

-807 TNSLSIPGT
+807 TNNSLSIPGT
-816 TVVCVESYSSGIA
+816 TVVCVEPYSAGIP
-829 GHLNINQGDILEV
+829 GHLAINQGDILEV

-882 QIVREGRNRV
+882 QAVAREVAAAAAASRNRV

-907 RLKKPVTAEPR
+907 RLKKPFHAYDSRVTTEPR

-932 LRGAKATSPLMELTP
+932 LRGAKSTTNLTEVTL

-961 QGGVADLAGLRKGDF
+961 EGGVADLAGLRKGDF

-987 ASHEHV
+987 ALHEHV
-993 VDLIRRSGELVRM
+993 VDLIRKSGELVRM
-1006 TVVSPVI
+1006 TVVSPVL
-1013 SLPNSQSAAA
+1013 SLPNSQLAAA
-1023 LPTSQPNQRQY
+1023 LPTSQPIQRQY

-1039 KGSTNVPMSG
+1039 KTNNSVVIGG
-1049 TLGRSPAPLPPRRD
+1049 TLGRSPAPMPPRRD

-1082 EGGGEKDDRDDIAST
+1082 EGGGEKDDRDEMSSNCAKSNSSESLHLNQPT
-1097 GGKSSSAESI
+1097 TPGGNANQNSSS
-1107 HLPQQP
+1107 
-1113 STGSNTGQNTPVQPR
+1113 QPR

-1153 QGSANGQYGSSM
+1153 QGANGAASSMSSAMSPSHYGSTMQMNS
-1165 MSSHFQTGQA
+1165 SSHFPSGTIS
-1175 TKSHP
+1175 TKSH
-1180 SSPAKTGRV
+1180 STSPAKSGRV

-1203 SRVRFFGGLGG
+1203 RVRFFGGLGG
-1214 GSDLHRDFHST
+1214 GSELHRDFHST

-1233 SAILGAKGHRS
+1233 IGVGGGAASLFPKGHRS
-1244 QEDVNALIGRNAL
+1244 QEDVNAALGRNGL

-1265 PPPVGQVIKV
+1265 PPPVGQVVKV
-1275 NVGPNAPD
+1275 NVGAPVPD
-1283 VVTPSSVYDNMA
+1283 VVTPASVYDNMA

-1303 AAASSEGG
+1303 AAATAENN

-1332 MKTVGYRSRSLPAHS
+1332 MKTVGYRSLSLPSHS
-1347 TGSHIRKSHSLRTPN
+1347 TRSQLRKSHSLRTPN
-1362 NGGFKQATNGQAPSG
+1362 GAG
-1377 SVTNVSAASNGVSSG
+1377 SAATFKPGPGNQLANGASQANGVATAATAGG
-1392 NQAGSNNQYAQPLKT
+1392 NGNNNNQYAQPLK
-1407 NRSHSIA
+1407 NGRSHSTVGIM
-1414 GTRERKKKSI
+1414 RERKKKSSLT
-1424 TSSSS
+1424 TSSSAS
-1429 VTNLSSSVAA
+1429 NLSGVSGGNNPNGGASA

-1450 ESENDEEEEEER
+1450 ESENDEDL
-1462 EEEEETDEGE
+1462 TDEGDE
-1472 SEITKELEKAAAR
+1472 SEIAKELEKAAQR

-1495 GNSNASGSSSSGSSS
+1495 GNSNASAGSGSSSSSSGSGS

-1520 QKVRTQLKSSK
+1520 QNVRKQLK
-1531 SHPNEFLLSQ
+1531 
-1541 QTQQLV
+1541 TQQSLV

-1564 VGPPTGFDDTSRND
+1564 VGPPTGFDDTKARN
-1578 NNAVQSTISSDKENN
+1578 NEANHHQHQHVHNQAHADKENN
-1593 NPKRMNYSS
+1593 SVMVVSS
-1602 GMLTRHA
+1602 GCAQKRASYGGSGLLTRHA

-1623 EEQNNDLFVPPPPE
+1623 EEQGNDLFVPPPPE
-1637 FNAGPSA
+1637 FNADGTPITGTGA
-1644 NNGGDNELVFAPP
+1644 DELVFAPP
-1657 PQFCDTRQSQSRVK
+1657 PQFCDNGKIQPQQQQQQRVK
-1671 IIGAIPKVGNNQVKP
+1671 IIGAIPKAQSNNNQVKP
-1686 PTGRLHSQ
+1686 PSGRLHSQ

>member
-1 MEAGPKQGACTAVG
+1 MESGPKQGACPITG
-15 VAAGSMS
+15 QTTG
-22 IAGGQAH
+22 ITGGQPQVPQGQDSAN
-29 VVQQQQQQQQHVH
+29 
-42 EPATGENCN
+42 ETGPVED
-51 PEEGVLTARVHV
+51 GVLLARVHV

-90 LPKVATWYRELK
+90 LPKELK

-158 LKAMHTRTNLRRLLD
+158 LKAMHTRTNLRRLLE

-203 PLTLATSLKKPSKV
+203 PLTLATALKKPSKV

-309 CRNNLVQHLDHLLF
+309 CRNSLVQHLDHLLF

-341 CAVNNTDSSCIRQL
+341 CAVNNTDASCIRQL

-384 AEVIKSYQP
+384 AEVIKNYQP
-393 EEVVPFK
+393 EEV
-400 GPPRYNPKRR
+400 
-410 SVAFGG
+410 
-416 MTTSCSAS
+416 
-424 NLGTLTRIP
+424 
-433 SSSEHQGTIG
+433 
-443 STSSS
+443 
-448 SSTLT
+448 
-453 RTISVDQ
+453 
-460 YPTGALSRLS
+460 
-470 IAEQYSTGILSRTS
+470 
-484 TSATTTSTTMTTTT
+484 
-498 TTTAASSASSS
+498 
-509 SSSSSSSGEPLYSCG
+509 
-524 NIKRNVASN
+524 
-533 IEQYAMG
+533 
-540 TLSRI
+540 
-545 TPSNENYPNSG
+545 
-556 TLSRTPSS
+556 
-564 ERQYATTGSLTRA
+564 
-577 PSNEQYSNTA
+577 
-587 TLSRTPS
+587 
-594 TEKYSSTSISRAS
+594 
-607 STEQQQQQ
+607 
-615 QQQHS
+615 
-620 SSNITRTESHQSN
+620 
-633 LNRVPSM
+633 
-640 ERSDNGALQRIPSE
+640 
-654 QHLTGTTTTRAQLH
+654 
-668 EQTSHH
+668 
-674 SIISRNEHLQ
+674 
-684 NTINRLPSEYQSP
+684 
-697 GTLRDPTARSP
+697 
-708 AAEHYQNLRIE
+708 
-719 GLTRLH
+719 
-725 EHRIELQHRLDI
+725 
-737 HGRTMEMPPSP
+737 
-748 SPSSRS
+748 
-754 LAPFS
+754 
-759 SASSSLSEGSNQPSG
+759 
-774 EDSASIVT
+774 

-829 GHLNINQGDILEV
+829 GHLAINQGDILEV

-867 VQEVRLRHTNIPLGP
+867 VQEVRLRHTNIPLGH
-882 QIVREGRNRV
+882 QLAREGRNRV

-907 RLKKPVTAEPR
+907 RLKKPVSMCSVTSEPR
-918 TVVLHRSRKGFGFV
+918 TVILHRSRKGFGFI
-932 LRGAKATSPLMELTP
+932 LRGAKTTPSNFLGLTP
-947 SARYPALQYLDDVD
+947 AAQYLDDVSP
-961 QGGVADLAGLRKGDF
+961 GGVADLAGLRKGDF

-993 VDLIRRSGELVRM
+993 VDLIRKSGELVRM
-1006 TVVSPVI
+1006 TVVSPVV

-1039 KGSTNVPMSG
+1039 KGSNNVPMSG
-1049 TLGRSPAPLPPRRD
+1049 TLGRSPAPMPPRRD

-1082 EGGGEKDDRDDIAST
+1082 EGGGEKDDRDDIGST

-1107 HLPQQP
+1107 HMPQGP
-1113 STGSNTGQNTPVQPR
+1113 STGPNTGQNTPVQPR

-1137 SSRITAAELEE
+1137 SSRITAAELQE

-1153 QGSANGQYGSSM
+1153 QGSVTSQYGTT
-1165 MSSHFQTGQA
+1165 MSSHFQSDTT

-1225 PDLNVQAQ
+1225 PDLNIQGQ
-1233 SAILGAKGHRS
+1233 SAILAPKGHRS
-1244 QEDVNALIGRNAL
+1244 QEDVNALGGRNGL

-1275 NVGPNAPD
+1275 NIGANVPD
-1283 VVTPSSVYDNMA
+1283 VVTPASVYDNMA

-1303 AAASSEGG
+1303 AAASLESN

-1332 MKTVGYRSRSLPAHS
+1332 MKTVGYRSHSLPVNS
-1347 TGSHIRKSHSLRTPN
+1347 SRSHLRKSHSLRTPN
-1362 NGGFKQATNGQAPSG
+1362 NTTFKPPNGQQQA
-1377 SVTNVSAASNGVSSG
+1377 NGVGSSNNGSMNG
-1392 NQAGSNNQYAQPLKT
+1392 NTGNQYAQPLKT
-1407 NRSHSIA
+1407 NRSHSMT
-1414 GTRERKKKSI
+1414 GGRESKKKNIS
-1424 TSSSS
+1424 TSSSAS
-1429 VTNLSSSVAA
+1429 NLSGAA
-1439 PPIPEPDYSLS
+1439 VPPIPEPDYSLS
-1450 ESENDEEEEEER
+1450 ESENDEDDEEFEM
-1462 EEEEETDEGE
+1462 GE
-1472 SEITKELEKAAAR
+1472 AEIAKELEKAAAR

-1564 VGPPTGFDDTSRND
+1564 VGPPTGFDDPSRND
-1578 NNAVQSTISSDKENN
+1578 NAQSIVTDKENN
-1593 NPKRMNYSS
+1593 SKRMNYSS

-1609 VSLAQLPPPIEADA
+1609 VSLAQLPPPIEAETED
-1623 EEQNNDLFVPPPPE
+1623 QNNDLFVPPPPE
-1637 FNAGPSA
+1637 FNAGPSG
-1644 NNGGDNELVFAPP
+1644 NGDNELVFAPP
-1657 PQFCDTRQSQSRVK
+1657 PQFSDNRQQQNRVK

>member
-1 MEAGPKQGACTAVG
+1 MEAGPKQP
-15 VAAGSMS
+15 
-22 IAGGQAH
+22 QPQPP
-29 VVQQQQQQQQHVH
+29 QQQQQQQPQQQSPQQQQQQNSPGNGTQAAIGPQGGSTPQAQQNAEDALAAAESTPV
-42 EPATGENCN
+42 N
-51 PEEGVLTARVHV
+51 EGMLLARIHV

-90 LPKVATWYRELK
+90 LPK
-102 ESFNYGLFCPPVN
+102 
-115 GKAGKFLDEERRLG
+115 
-129 DYPFNGPVGYL
+129 
-140 ELKYKRRVYKMLH
+140 LKYKRRVYKMLH

-173 YVANSQVEKIA
+173 YVQSSQVEKIA

-203 PLTLATSLKKPSKV
+203 PLTLATTLKKPSKV

-269 TPLYYSVIYK
+269 TPLYYSVIHK

-341 CAVNNTDSSCIRQL
+341 CAVNNTDASCIRQL
-355 LFRGAQKDSL
+355 LFRGAQKDAL

-384 AEVIKSYQP
+384 AEVIKNYQP

-416 MTTSCSAS
+416 TSTMMTTSCSAS

-433 SSSEHQGTIG
+433 STEQHAAAASSAGG
-443 STSSS
+443 GTSSG
-448 SSTLT
+448 TLT
-453 RTISVDQ
+453 RTISVEQ
-460 YPTGALSRLS
+460 YSS
-470 IAEQYSTGILSRTS
+470 ITRVPSAEQY
-484 TSATTTSTTMTTTT
+484 A
-498 TTTAASSASSS
+498 TAAS
-509 SSSSSSSGEPLYSCG
+509 
-524 NIKRNVASN
+524 
-533 IEQYAMG
+533 
-540 TLSRI
+540 
-545 TPSNENYPNSG
+545 
-556 TLSRTPSS
+556 
-564 ERQYATTGSLTRA
+564 
-577 PSNEQYSNTA
+577 
-587 TLSRTPS
+587 
-594 TEKYSSTSISRAS
+594 
-607 STEQQQQQ
+607 
-615 QQQHS
+615 
-620 SSNITRTESHQSN
+620 
-633 LNRVPSM
+633 LNRVPSTEQPYSPPPSLSGTLVRVASEEKYAPPSGIVLSRASSC
-640 ERSDNGALQRIPSE
+640 ERYDATLIRVPSSEQYPTVSTLTRVPSTEQYPSTGGIAIVGQSTESVHHGSLGRVPSVESSRNDLPSRIPSE
-654 QHLTGTTTTRAQLH
+654 QNGHRLT
-668 EQTSHH
+668 
-674 SIISRNEHLQ
+674 
-684 NTINRLPSEYQSP
+684 SEYQSP
-697 GTLRDPTARSP
+697 NSLRDPNARLPS
-708 AAEHYQNLRIE
+708 AAENYTNLRME
-719 GLTRLH
+719 GLTRLQ
-725 EHRIELQHRLDI
+725 EHRLELQHRLDM
-737 HGRTMEMPPSP
+737 HRTQMEMPPSP

-816 TVVCVESYSSGIA
+816 TVVCVESYNSGIT
-829 GHLNINQGDILEV
+829 GHLTINQGDILEV

-882 QIVREGRNRV
+882 QPARDGRNRV

-907 RLKKPVTAEPR
+907 RLKKPVTSEPR

-993 VDLIRRSGELVRM
+993 VDLIRKSGELVRM

-1023 LPTSQPNQRQY
+1023 LPTSQPIQRQY

-1039 KGSTNVPMSG
+1039 KGNNNVVIGG
-1049 TLGRSPAPLPPRRD
+1049 TLGRSPAPVPPRRD

-1082 EGGGEKDDRDDIAST
+1082 EGGGERDDRDEITST

-1107 HLPQQP
+1107 HMPQQP

-1153 QGSANGQYGSSM
+1153 QGSAGGQYSSSM
-1165 MSSHFQTGQA
+1165 MSSSHFQTTGQS

-1189 YASVAEMKRKGKSS
+1189 YASVAEMKRKGKSQS
-1203 SRVRFFGGLGG
+1203 KVRFFGGLGG

-1225 PDLNVQAQ
+1225 PDLNVQVQ
-1233 SAILGAKGHRS
+1233 SSSLLAPKCHRS
-1244 QEDVNALIGRNAL
+1244 QEDVNALNGRNGL

-1275 NVGPNAPD
+1275 NVGANVPD
-1283 VVTPSSVYDNMA
+1283 VVTPASVYDNMA

-1303 AAASSEGG
+1303 AAATIEGG

-1332 MKTVGYRSRSLPAHS
+1332 MKTVGYRSRSLPANRPHL
-1347 TGSHIRKSHSLRTPN
+1347 RKSHSLRNPPN
-1362 NGGFKQATNGQAPSG
+1362 NTMFKPTGSQQALNN
-1377 SVTNVSAASNGVSSG
+1377 NVGNMNSNGNG
-1392 NQAGSNNQYAQPLKT
+1392 NNQYAQPLKT
-1407 NRSHSIA
+1407 TRSNSTA
-1414 GTRERKKKSI
+1414 GIRERKKK
-1424 TSSSS
+1424 TVVLNASSS
-1429 VTNLSSSVAA
+1429 VTNLSSIASGANGTTVPPNSA

-1450 ESENDEEEEEER
+1450 ESENDDEGEDD
-1462 EEEEETDEGE
+1462 ETDEDGE
-1472 SEITKELEKAAAR
+1472 SEIAKELEKAAAR
-1485 EKLESTRETS
+1485 EKLEATRETS
-1495 GNSNASGSSSSGSSS
+1495 GNSNTSGSSSSGSGS

-1531 SHPNEFLLSQ
+1531 SHPNDFLL
-1541 QTQQLV
+1541 QTQQSLV

-1564 VGPPTGFDDTSRND
+1564 VGPPMGFDDTAVRNLA
-1578 NNAVQSTISSDKENN
+1578 NQESNQHSGGTTLLTGVNPIDKESSQT
-1593 NPKRMNYSS
+1593 KRPGYGGS
-1602 GMLTRHA
+1602 GLLTRHA

-1644 NNGGDNELVFAPP
+1644 GGHDQEVVVFAPP
-1657 PQFCDTRQSQSRVK
+1657 PQFCDNKQHQQQQQQQQTTSQNRVK
-1671 IIGAIPKVGNNQVKP
+1671 IIGAIPKVAGNQVKASG
-1686 PTGRLHSQ
+1686 GRALP

>member
-1 MEAGPKQGACTAVG
+1 MEAGPKQPP
-15 VAAGSMS
+15 
-22 IAGGQAH
+22 
-29 VVQQQQQQQQHVH
+29 QQQQQPQQQSPQQQQQHNSPGNGTQGGSTPQAQQNA
-42 EPATGENCN
+42 EDALAAAENTPVN
-51 PEEGVLTARVHV
+51 EGMLLARIHV

-173 YVANSQVEKIA
+173 YVQSSQVEKIA

-203 PLTLATSLKKPSKV
+203 PLTLATTLKKPSKV

-269 TPLYYSVIYK
+269 TPLYYSVIHK

-341 CAVNNTDSSCIRQL
+341 CAVNNTDASCIRQL
-355 LFRGAQKDSL
+355 LFRGAQKDAL

-384 AEVIKSYQP
+384 AEVIKNYQP

-416 MTTSCSAS
+416 TSTMMTTSCSAS

-433 SSSEHQGTIG
+433 STEQHAAAASSAGG
-443 STSSS
+443 GTSSG
-448 SSTLT
+448 TLT
-453 RTISVDQ
+453 RTISVEQ
-460 YPTGALSRLS
+460 YSS
-470 IAEQYSTGILSRTS
+470 ITRVPSAEQY
-484 TSATTTSTTMTTTT
+484 A
-498 TTTAASSASSS
+498 TAAS
-509 SSSSSSSGEPLYSCG
+509 
-524 NIKRNVASN
+524 
-533 IEQYAMG
+533 
-540 TLSRI
+540 
-545 TPSNENYPNSG
+545 
-556 TLSRTPSS
+556 
-564 ERQYATTGSLTRA
+564 
-577 PSNEQYSNTA
+577 
-587 TLSRTPS
+587 
-594 TEKYSSTSISRAS
+594 
-607 STEQQQQQ
+607 
-615 QQQHS
+615 
-620 SSNITRTESHQSN
+620 
-633 LNRVPSM
+633 LNRVPSTEQPYSPPPPLSGTLVRVASEEKYAPPSGIVLSRASSC
-640 ERSDNGALQRIPSE
+640 ERYDATLIRVPSSEQYPTVSTLTRVPSTEQYPTVAAGMSRVPSTEQYPSTGGIAIVGQSTESVHHGSLGRVPSVESSRNDLPSRIPSE
-654 QHLTGTTTTRAQLH
+654 QNGHRLT
-668 EQTSHH
+668 
-674 SIISRNEHLQ
+674 
-684 NTINRLPSEYQSP
+684 SEYQSP
-697 GTLRDPTARSP
+697 NSLRDPNARLPS
-708 AAEHYQNLRIE
+708 AAENYTNLRME
-719 GLTRLH
+719 GLTRLQ
-725 EHRIELQHRLDI
+725 EHRLELQHRLDM
-737 HGRTMEMPPSP
+737 HRTQMEMPPSP

-782 DKSLGDT
+782 
-789 ASDVISDSS
+789 
-798 GVGTSQSDT
+798 
-807 TNSLSIPGT
+807 
-816 TVVCVESYSSGIA
+816 
-829 GHLNINQGDILEV
+829 V

-882 QIVREGRNRV
+882 QPARDGRNRV

-907 RLKKPVTAEPR
+907 RLKKPVTSEPR

-993 VDLIRRSGELVRM
+993 VDLIRKSGELVRM

-1023 LPTSQPNQRQY
+1023 LPTSQPIQRQY

-1039 KGSTNVPMSG
+1039 KGNNNVVIGG
-1049 TLGRSPAPLPPRRD
+1049 TLGRSPAPVPPRRD

-1082 EGGGEKDDRDDIAST
+1082 EGGGERDDRDEITST

-1107 HLPQQP
+1107 HMPQQP

-1153 QGSANGQYGSSM
+1153 QGSAGGQYSSSM
-1165 MSSHFQTGQA
+1165 MSSSHFQTTGQS

-1189 YASVAEMKRKGKSS
+1189 YASVAEMKRKGKSQS
-1203 SRVRFFGGLGG
+1203 KVRFFGGLGG

-1225 PDLNVQAQ
+1225 PDLNVQVQ
-1233 SAILGAKGHRS
+1233 SSSLLAPKCHRS
-1244 QEDVNALIGRNAL
+1244 QEDVNALNGRNGL

-1275 NVGPNAPD
+1275 NVGANVPD
-1283 VVTPSSVYDNMA
+1283 VVTPASVYDNMA

-1303 AAASSEGG
+1303 AAATIEGG

-1332 MKTVGYRSRSLPAHS
+1332 MKTVGYRSRSLPANRPHL
-1347 TGSHIRKSHSLRTPN
+1347 RKSHSLRNPPN
-1362 NGGFKQATNGQAPSG
+1362 NTMFKPTGSQQALNN
-1377 SVTNVSAASNGVSSG
+1377 NVGNINSNGNG
-1392 NQAGSNNQYAQPLKT
+1392 NNQYAQPLKT
-1407 NRSHSIA
+1407 TRSNSTA
-1414 GTRERKKKSI
+1414 GIRERKKK
-1424 TSSSS
+1424 TVVLNASSS
-1429 VTNLSSSVAA
+1429 VTNLSSIASGANGTTVPPNSA

-1450 ESENDEEEEEER
+1450 ESENDDEGEDD
-1462 EEEEETDEGE
+1462 ETDEDGE
-1472 SEITKELEKAAAR
+1472 SEIAKELEKAAAR
-1485 EKLESTRETS
+1485 EKLEATRETS
-1495 GNSNASGSSSSGSSS
+1495 GNSNTSGSSSSGSGS

-1531 SHPNEFLLSQ
+1531 SHPNDFLL
-1541 QTQQLV
+1541 QTQQSLV

-1564 VGPPTGFDDTSRND
+1564 VGPPMGFDDTAVRNLA
-1578 NNAVQSTISSDKENN
+1578 NQESNQHSGGTTLLTGVNPIDKESSQT
-1593 NPKRMNYSS
+1593 KRPGYGGS
-1602 GMLTRHA
+1602 GLLTRHA

-1644 NNGGDNELVFAPP
+1644 GGHDQEVVVFAPP
-1657 PQFCDTRQSQSRVK
+1657 PQFCDNKQHQQQQQQQQTTSQNRVK
-1671 IIGAIPKVGNNQVKP
+1671 IIGAIPKVAGNQVKASG
-1686 PTGRLHSQ
+1686 GRALP

>member
-90 LPKVATWYRELK
+90 LPKELK

-393 EEVVPFK
+393 EEV
-400 GPPRYNPKRR
+400 
-410 SVAFGG
+410 
-416 MTTSCSAS
+416 
-424 NLGTLTRIP
+424 
-433 SSSEHQGTIG
+433 
-443 STSSS
+443 
-448 SSTLT
+448 
-453 RTISVDQ
+453 
-460 YPTGALSRLS
+460 
-470 IAEQYSTGILSRTS
+470 
-484 TSATTTSTTMTTTT
+484 
-498 TTTAASSASSS
+498 
-509 SSSSSSSGEPLYSCG
+509 
-524 NIKRNVASN
+524 
-533 IEQYAMG
+533 
-540 TLSRI
+540 
-545 TPSNENYPNSG
+545 
-556 TLSRTPSS
+556 
-564 ERQYATTGSLTRA
+564 
-577 PSNEQYSNTA
+577 
-587 TLSRTPS
+587 
-594 TEKYSSTSISRAS
+594 
-607 STEQQQQQ
+607 
-615 QQQHS
+615 
-620 SSNITRTESHQSN
+620 
-633 LNRVPSM
+633 
-640 ERSDNGALQRIPSE
+640 
-654 QHLTGTTTTRAQLH
+654 
-668 EQTSHH
+668 
-674 SIISRNEHLQ
+674 
-684 NTINRLPSEYQSP
+684 
-697 GTLRDPTARSP
+697 
-708 AAEHYQNLRIE
+708 
-719 GLTRLH
+719 
-725 EHRIELQHRLDI
+725 
-737 HGRTMEMPPSP
+737 
-748 SPSSRS
+748 
-754 LAPFS
+754 
-759 SASSSLSEGSNQPSG
+759 
-774 EDSASIVT
+774 

>member
-1 MEAGPKQGACTAVG
+1 MEAGPKHGAASGVDQTDTSIPGQGQGQGQGPQEPSAE
-15 VAAGSMS
+15 AGP
-22 IAGGQAH
+22 
-29 VVQQQQQQQQHVH
+29 V
-42 EPATGENCN
+42 
-51 PEEGVLTARVHV
+51 EEGVLLTRVHV
-63 PELYVSKCLQFPK
+63 PELCISKCLQFPR

-90 LPKVATWYRELK
+90 LPKELK
-102 ESFNYGLFCPPVN
+102 ESFNYGLFCPPIN
-115 GKAGKFLDEERRLG
+115 GKAGKFLDEERHLG

-140 ELKYKRRVYKMLH
+140 ELKYKKRVYKMLH

-158 LKAMHTRTNLRRLLD
+158 LKAMHTRANLRKFLD
-173 YVANSQVEKIA
+173 HVASSQVEKIA
-184 KMCSKGLD
+184 RMCNRGLD

-203 PLTLATSLKKPSKV
+203 PLTLATTLKKPSKV

-269 TPLYYSVIYK
+269 TPLYYSVTYK

-290 DHATIGA
+290 DHAVIGA

-384 AEVIKSYQP
+384 AEVIKNYQQ
-393 EEVVPFK
+393 EEV
-400 GPPRYNPKRR
+400 
-410 SVAFGG
+410 
-416 MTTSCSAS
+416 
-424 NLGTLTRIP
+424 
-433 SSSEHQGTIG
+433 
-443 STSSS
+443 
-448 SSTLT
+448 
-453 RTISVDQ
+453 
-460 YPTGALSRLS
+460 
-470 IAEQYSTGILSRTS
+470 
-484 TSATTTSTTMTTTT
+484 
-498 TTTAASSASSS
+498 
-509 SSSSSSSGEPLYSCG
+509 
-524 NIKRNVASN
+524 
-533 IEQYAMG
+533 
-540 TLSRI
+540 
-545 TPSNENYPNSG
+545 
-556 TLSRTPSS
+556 
-564 ERQYATTGSLTRA
+564 
-577 PSNEQYSNTA
+577 
-587 TLSRTPS
+587 
-594 TEKYSSTSISRAS
+594 
-607 STEQQQQQ
+607 
-615 QQQHS
+615 
-620 SSNITRTESHQSN
+620 
-633 LNRVPSM
+633 
-640 ERSDNGALQRIPSE
+640 
-654 QHLTGTTTTRAQLH
+654 
-668 EQTSHH
+668 
-674 SIISRNEHLQ
+674 
-684 NTINRLPSEYQSP
+684 
-697 GTLRDPTARSP
+697 
-708 AAEHYQNLRIE
+708 
-719 GLTRLH
+719 
-725 EHRIELQHRLDI
+725 
-737 HGRTMEMPPSP
+737 
-748 SPSSRS
+748 
-754 LAPFS
+754 
-759 SASSSLSEGSNQPSG
+759 
-774 EDSASIVT
+774 

-807 TNSLSIPGT
+807 TNSLTIPGT
-816 TVVCVESYSSGIA
+816 TVVCIDGYNSGIR
-829 GHLNINQGDILEV
+829 GHLNINEGDILEV

-882 QIVREGRNRV
+882 TPTRDGRIRV

-897 SQHKYFATAP
+897 SQHTYFATAP
-907 RLKKPVTAEPR
+907 RLKKPVTSELR
-918 TVVLHRSRKGFGFV
+918 TVVLHRSKKGFGFV
-932 LRGAKATSPLMELTP
+932 LRGAKSHALVGFTP
-947 SARYPALQYLDDVD
+947 SVEFPASQYLEDVD
-961 QGGVADLAGLRKGDF
+961 PGGVSDLAGLRKGDF

-987 ASHEHV
+987 ASHDHV
-993 VDLIRRSGELVRM
+993 VDLIQKSKELVRM
-1006 TVVSPVI
+1006 AVVSPVI

-1023 LPTSQPNQRQY
+1023 LPTSQSIQRQY

-1039 KGSTNVPMSG
+1039 KGSNNVAIGG

-1082 EGGGEKDDRDDIAST
+1082 EGGDEKEDRDDVTSSGA
-1097 GGKSSSAESI
+1097 KSSSVESI
-1107 HLPQQP
+1107 HLQQQP
-1113 STGSNTGQNTPVQPR
+1113 STGPNTGQNTPVQPR

-1153 QGSANGQYGSSM
+1153 QGNPSGQYSSSM
-1165 MSSHFQTGQA
+1165 MSSHFQTSQS
-1175 TKSHP
+1175 TKSQP
-1180 SSPAKTGRV
+1180 SLASKGGRV
-1189 YASVAEMKRKGKSS
+1189 YASVAEMKRKGKSI
-1203 SRVRFFGGLGG
+1203 SRVHFFGGLGG

-1233 SAILGAKGHRS
+1233 VACMVPKGHRS
-1244 QEDVNALIGRNAL
+1244 QEDVNFLTGRNAL

-1275 NVGPNAPD
+1275 NVGANVPD
-1283 VVTPSSVYDNMA
+1283 VVTPASVYDNMA

-1303 AAASSEGG
+1303 AAASSDGG

-1332 MKTVGYRSRSLPAHS
+1332 MKTVGYRPRSLPAHS
-1347 TGSHIRKSHSLRTPN
+1347 TRSHVRKSHSLRAP
-1362 NGGFKQATNGQAPSG
+1362 NGGTSFRDPTGQQNTN
-1377 SVTNVSAASNGVSSG
+1377 SNGNDVISTNSNG
-1392 NQAGSNNQYAQPLKT
+1392 LLIGSNQYAQPLKT
-1407 NRSHSIA
+1407 GRSHSTASIVR
-1414 GTRERKKKSI
+1414 GRKKKNYVS
-1424 TSSSS
+1424 TSSSA
-1429 VTNLSSSVAA
+1429 TNLSTITNGGGANGPNSA

-1450 ESENDEEEEEER
+1450 ESENEDDEDL
-1462 EEEEETDEGE
+1462 TDEGE
-1472 SEITKELEKAAAR
+1472 ESEIAKELEIAAAR
-1485 EKLESTRETS
+1485 EKLESTKETS
-1495 GNSNASGSSSSGSSS
+1495 GNSNASGGSGSSSSSGSGS
-1510 LPHSFSVEEI
+1510 LSHSFSVDQI
-1520 QKVRTQLKSSK
+1520 QNVRKQLK
-1531 SHPNEFLLSQ
+1531 
-1541 QTQQLV
+1541 TQQSLV

-1564 VGPPTGFDDTSRND
+1564 VGPPTGFDDTSRN
-1578 NNAVQSTISSDKENN
+1578 NEAHQHSMMVLGDKENCN
-1593 NPKRMNYSS
+1593 GKRAGYGGS
-1602 GMLTRHA
+1602 GQLTRHA

-1637 FNAGPSA
+1637 FNADGSSA
-1644 NNGGDNELVFAPP
+1644 CNSGEIVFAPP
-1657 PQFCDTRQSQSRVK
+1657 PQFCDNRQQQQNRVK
-1671 IIGAIPKVGNNQVKP
+1671 IIGAIPKVSSNKVKP

>member
-1 MEAGPKQGACTAVG
+1 
-15 VAAGSMS
+15 
-22 IAGGQAH
+22 
-29 VVQQQQQQQQHVH
+29 
-42 EPATGENCN
+42 
-51 PEEGVLTARVHV
+51 
-63 PELYVSKCLQFPK
+63 
-76 DQLVWDVKQQCLAS
+76 
-90 LPKVATWYRELK
+90 
-102 ESFNYGLFCPPVN
+102 
-115 GKAGKFLDEERRLG
+115 
-129 DYPFNGPVGYL
+129 
-140 ELKYKRRVYKMLH
+140 MLH

-158 LKAMHTRTNLRRLLD
+158 LKAMHTKTNLRRLLE

-203 PLTLATSLKKPSKV
+203 PLTLASTLKKPSKV

-235 LTAMHRAVERNSLE
+235 LTAMHLAVERNSLE

-269 TPLYYSVIYK
+269 TPLYYSVIHK

-297 QDLQGWQEVHQA
+297 QDLQGWHEVHQA

-355 LFRGAQKDSL
+355 LFRGAQKDAL

-384 AEVIKSYQP
+384 AEVIKNYQP

-416 MTTSCSAS
+416 PSTMTTSCSAS

-433 SSSEHQGTIG
+433 STEQQQGSSTGAG
-443 STSSS
+443 VVG
-448 SSTLT
+448 TLT
-453 RTISVDQ
+453 RTISVEQ
-460 YPTGALSRLS
+460 YTSTVNAVTRVPS
-470 IAEQYSTGILSRTS
+470 AEQYASRV
-484 TSATTTSTTMTTTT
+484 
-498 TTTAASSASSS
+498 
-509 SSSSSSSGEPLYSCG
+509 P
-524 NIKRNVASN
+524 
-533 IEQYAMG
+533 
-540 TLSRI
+540 
-545 TPSNENYPNSG
+545 
-556 TLSRTPSS
+556 
-564 ERQYATTGSLTRA
+564 
-577 PSNEQYSNTA
+577 
-587 TLSRTPS
+587 
-594 TEKYSSTSISRAS
+594 
-607 STEQQQQQ
+607 STEQQYP
-615 QQQHS
+615 S
-620 SSNITRTESHQSN
+620 IGT
-633 LNRVPSM
+633 LNRVTPSGEQYAVGSPITGTASM
-640 ERSDNGALQRIPSE
+640 IRVSEQYSPSGTGTLTRVPSQEQCATLTRVPSQEQYANSIASLTRVPSQEQYANSIASLARVPSIDASRNELQRIPSE
-654 QHLTGTTTTRAQLH
+654 QHVAGRSA
-668 EQTSHH
+668 EQNGHHHRITSD
-674 SIISRNEHLQ
+674 
-684 NTINRLPSEYQSP
+684 YQSP
-697 GTLRDPTARSP
+697 NSLRDPNARLPP
-708 AAEHYQNLRIE
+708 ANAENYHQNVRME
-719 GLTRLH
+719 GLTRLQ
-725 EHRIELQHRLDI
+725 EHRLELQHRLDM
-737 HGRTMEMPPSP
+737 HRTMEMPPSP

-816 TVVCVESYSSGIA
+816 TVVCVESYNSGIL

-882 QIVREGRNRV
+882 QPGRDARNRV

-907 RLKKPVTAEPR
+907 RLKKPVTSEPR
-918 TVVLHRSRKGFGFV
+918 TVVLHRSSKGFGFV
-932 LRGAKATSPLMELTP
+932 LRGAKATSSLMELTP

-987 ASHEHV
+987 ASHERV
-993 VDLIRRSGELVRM
+993 VDLIRKSGQLVRM
-1006 TVVSPVI
+1006 TVVSPMI
-1013 SLPNSQSAAA
+1013 SLPNSQSAAL
-1023 LPTSQPNQRQY
+1023 LPTSQPIQRQY

-1039 KGSTNVPMSG
+1039 KGNNNVVIGG
-1049 TLGRSPAPLPPRRD
+1049 TLGRSPAPMPPRRD

-1082 EGGGEKDDRDDIAST
+1082 EGGGERDDRDEITST
-1097 GGKSSSAESI
+1097 GAKSSSAESI

-1137 SSRITAAELEE
+1137 SSRITAAELE
-1148 LFQRQ
+1148 
-1153 QGSANGQYGSSM
+1153 
-1165 MSSHFQTGQA
+1165 
-1175 TKSHP
+1175 
-1180 SSPAKTGRV
+1180 
-1189 YASVAEMKRKGKSS
+1189 SS

-1233 SAILGAKGHRS
+1233 SSILAPKGHRS
-1244 QEDVNALIGRNAL
+1244 QEDVNALNGRNGL

-1265 PPPVGQVIKV
+1265 PPPVGQVVKV
-1275 NVGPNAPD
+1275 NVGANVPD
-1283 VVTPSSVYDNMA
+1283 VVTPASVYDNMT

-1303 AAASSEGG
+1303 AAATADGC

-1332 MKTVGYRSRSLPAHS
+1332 MKTVGYRSRSLPTHTARCHV
-1347 TGSHIRKSHSLRTPN
+1347 RKSHSLRTTNTTFKPITNQQNVN
-1362 NGGFKQATNGQAPSG
+1362 NT
-1377 SVTNVSAASNGVSSG
+1377 VSNSNQVNN
-1392 NQAGSNNQYAQPLKT
+1392 NQLTNNQYAQPLKT
-1407 NRSHSIA
+1407 NRSHSTA
-1414 GTRERKKKSI
+1414 GIRERKKKTI
-1424 TSSSS
+1424 TTSSSI
-1429 VTNLSSSVAA
+1429 TNLASMANNNTGNAVSNTA

-1450 ESENDEEEEEER
+1450 ESENDEG
-1462 EEEEETDEGE
+1462 EEETDEDAE
-1472 SEITKELEKAAAR
+1472 SEIAKELEKAAAR

-1495 GNSNASGSSSSGSSS
+1495 GNSNTSGSSSSGSSS

-1531 SHPNEFLLSQ
+1531 SHPNDFLLQ
-1541 QTQQLV
+1541 QTQQSLA

-1564 VGPPTGFDDTSRND
+1564 VGPPTGFDDTTARNLA
-1578 NNAVQSTISSDKENN
+1578 NEQHATVLSVTNTEKEV
-1593 NPKRMNYSS
+1593 NPKRTSYGGS
-1602 GMLTRHA
+1602 GLLTRHA
-1609 VSLAQLPPPIEADA
+1609 VSLAQLPPPMEVDA
-1623 EEQNNDLFVPPPPE
+1623 EEQSNDLFVPPPPE

-1644 NNGGDNELVFAPP
+1644 GNSDELVFAPP
-1657 PQFCDTRQSQSRVK
+1657 PQFCDNKQQQPQQQSNRVK
-1671 IIGAIPKVGNNQVKP
+1671 IIGAIPKVANNQVKASG
-1686 PTGRLHSQ
+1686 GRLHNQ

>member
-1 MEAGPKQGACTAVG
+1 MDTGPKQGAAP
-15 VAAGSMS
+15 VAGQIGTPVQGPAQTHGQGQTQESSSEAGP
-22 IAGGQAH
+22 
-29 VVQQQQQQQQHVH
+29 V
-42 EPATGENCN
+42 
-51 PEEGVLTARVHV
+51 EEGVLLARVHV

-269 TPLYYSVIYK
+269 TPLYYSVTYK

-341 CAVNNTDSSCIRQL
+341 CAVNNIDSSCIRQL

-374 VAVIAGNMEL
+374 VAVIAGNMDL
-384 AEVIKSYQP
+384 AEVIKNYQP

-410 SVAFGG
+410 SMAFGG
-416 MTTSCSAS
+416 MTTSCSAN

-433 SSSEHQGTIG
+433 STEQHVATGTTG
-443 STSSS
+443 
-448 SSTLT
+448 TLT
-453 RTISVDQ
+453 RTVSAEQYGTATLTRIPSTEQ
-460 YPTGALSRLS
+460 YPTLTRVPS
-470 IAEQYSTGILSRTS
+470 AEQYP
-484 TSATTTSTTMTTTT
+484 MT
-498 TTTAASSASSS
+498 
-509 SSSSSSSGEPLYSCG
+509 
-524 NIKRNVASN
+524 
-533 IEQYAMG
+533 G
-540 TLSRI
+540 TLSRV
-545 TPSNENYPNSG
+545 PSSEQYTNSGGTLTRVTTTTEQYTTG
-556 TLSRTPSS
+556 TLSRVSS
-564 ERQYATTGSLTRA
+564 AEQQYHPTG
-577 PSNEQYSNTA
+577 
-587 TLSRTPS
+587 TLSRMPS
-594 TEKYSSTSISRAS
+594 TEQYA
-607 STEQQQQQ
+607 
-615 QQQHS
+615 
-620 SSNITRTESHQSN
+620 NIMRTESHHSS

-640 ERSDNGALQRIPSE
+640 EQSRNDCGTLQRIPSQQHIGTLTRIHQDQPNLGTLTRTE
-654 QHLTGTTTTRAQLH
+654 QL
-668 EQTSHH
+668 
-674 SIISRNEHLQ
+674 
-684 NTINRLPSEYQSP
+684 NTLNRLPSDYQNP
-697 GTLRDPTARSP
+697 NALRDSNARFPTSD
-708 AAEHYQNLRIE
+708 HYQNLRIE
-719 GLTRLH
+719 GLTRLQ

-737 HGRTMEMPPSP
+737 HRTMDMPPSP

-807 TNSLSIPGT
+807 TNSLCIPGT
-816 TVVCVESYSSGIA
+816 TVVCVEGYNSGIP
-829 GHLNINQGDILEV
+829 GHLTINQGDILEV

-867 VQEVRLRHTNIPLGP
+867 VQEVRLRHTNIPLGS
-882 QIVREGRNRV
+882 QTSREGRNRV

-907 RLKKPVTAEPR
+907 RLKKPVTSEPR

-993 VDLIRRSGELVRM
+993 VDLIRKSGELVRM

-1013 SLPNSQSAAA
+1013 SLPSSQSAAA
-1023 LPTSQPNQRQY
+1023 LPTSQPIQRQY

-1039 KGSTNVPMSG
+1039 KGNNNVTIGG
-1049 TLGRSPAPLPPRRD
+1049 TLGRSPAPMPPRRD

-1082 EGGGEKDDRDDIAST
+1082 EGGGEKDDGDEITST
-1097 GGKSSSAESI
+1097 GAKSSSAESI

-1113 STGSNTGQNTPVQPR
+1113 STLPNTGQNTPVQPR

-1153 QGSANGQYGSSM
+1153 QGSASGQYGSSM

-1189 YASVAEMKRKGKSS
+1189 YASVAEMKRKGKSN

-1225 PDLNVQAQ
+1225 PDLNIQVQ
-1233 SAILGAKGHRS
+1233 SSVLVPKGHRS
-1244 QEDVNALIGRNAL
+1244 QEDVNALTNRNAL

-1275 NVGPNAPD
+1275 NVGANVPD
-1283 VVTPSSVYDNMA
+1283 VVTPASVYDNMA

-1303 AAASSEGG
+1303 AAASSAESG

-1347 TGSHIRKSHSLRTPN
+1347 NRSHVRKSHSLRAPN
-1362 NGGFKQATNGQAPSG
+1362 STTFKSTGQQ
-1377 SVTNVSAASNGVSSG
+1377 SG
-1392 NQAGSNNQYAQPLKT
+1392 NNNNNNNNNNQLTNNQYAQPLKT
-1407 NRSHSIA
+1407 NRSHSTA
-1414 GTRERKKKSI
+1414 GMRERKKKGM

-1429 VTNLSSSVAA
+1429 ATNLSA

-1450 ESENDEEEEEER
+1450 ESENDE
-1462 EEEEETDEGE
+1462 TDGE
-1472 SEITKELEKAAAR
+1472 SEIAKELEKAAAR
-1485 EKLESTRETS
+1485 EKLESAKETS
-1495 GNSNASGSSSSGSSS
+1495 GNSNTSGSSSGSSS

-1531 SHPNEFLLSQ
+1531 SHPNDFLLK

-1564 VGPPTGFDDTSRND
+1564 VGPPTGFDDTRNE
-1578 NNAVQSTISSDKENN
+1578 NNPHQPVVATPTDKEN

-1637 FNAGPSA
+1637 FNAGPSSGG
-1644 NNGGDNELVFAPP
+1644 NNADELVFAPP
-1657 PQFCDTRQSQSRVK
+1657 PQFCDNRQQNRVK
-1671 IIGAIPKVGNNQVKP
+1671 IIGAIPKVGNSQVKP
-1686 PTGRLHSQ
+1686 PSGRLHSQ

>member
-1 MEAGPKQGACTAVG
+1 MDAGPKQQQQQQQ
-15 VAAGSMS
+15 S
-22 IAGGQAH
+22 QQQQQQP
-29 VVQQQQQQQQHVH
+29 QQQQQQQQNSSAAGTGQTSSQ
-42 EPATGENCN
+42 ATSPQGGQAQGQAQGQQNQDAAAVAAATAEAG
-51 PEEGVLTARVHV
+51 PVEEGVLLARVHV
-63 PELYVSKCLQFPK
+63 PELYVSKCLQFPR

-90 LPKVATWYRELK
+90 LPKELK

-158 LKAMHTRTNLRRLLD
+158 LKAMHTRTNLRRLLE

-203 PLTLATSLKKPSKV
+203 PLTLATTLKKPSKV

-384 AEVIKSYQP
+384 AEVIKNYQP
-393 EEVVPFK
+393 EEV
-400 GPPRYNPKRR
+400 
-410 SVAFGG
+410 
-416 MTTSCSAS
+416 
-424 NLGTLTRIP
+424 
-433 SSSEHQGTIG
+433 
-443 STSSS
+443 
-448 SSTLT
+448 
-453 RTISVDQ
+453 
-460 YPTGALSRLS
+460 
-470 IAEQYSTGILSRTS
+470 
-484 TSATTTSTTMTTTT
+484 
-498 TTTAASSASSS
+498 
-509 SSSSSSSGEPLYSCG
+509 
-524 NIKRNVASN
+524 
-533 IEQYAMG
+533 
-540 TLSRI
+540 
-545 TPSNENYPNSG
+545 
-556 TLSRTPSS
+556 
-564 ERQYATTGSLTRA
+564 
-577 PSNEQYSNTA
+577 
-587 TLSRTPS
+587 
-594 TEKYSSTSISRAS
+594 
-607 STEQQQQQ
+607 
-615 QQQHS
+615 
-620 SSNITRTESHQSN
+620 
-633 LNRVPSM
+633 
-640 ERSDNGALQRIPSE
+640 
-654 QHLTGTTTTRAQLH
+654 
-668 EQTSHH
+668 
-674 SIISRNEHLQ
+674 
-684 NTINRLPSEYQSP
+684 
-697 GTLRDPTARSP
+697 
-708 AAEHYQNLRIE
+708 
-719 GLTRLH
+719 
-725 EHRIELQHRLDI
+725 
-737 HGRTMEMPPSP
+737 
-748 SPSSRS
+748 
-754 LAPFS
+754 
-759 SASSSLSEGSNQPSG
+759 
-774 EDSASIVT
+774 

-816 TVVCVESYSSGIA
+816 TVVCVESYNSGIL

-882 QIVREGRNRV
+882 QPARDGRNRV

-907 RLKKPVTAEPR
+907 RLKKPVTSEPR

-961 QGGVADLAGLRKGDF
+961 QGGVADLAGLRKGDY

-993 VDLIRRSGELVRM
+993 VDLIRKSGELVRM
-1006 TVVSPVI
+1006 TVVSPMI
-1013 SLPNSQSAAA
+1013 SLPNSQSAAL
-1023 LPTSQPNQRQY
+1023 LPTSQPIQRQY

-1039 KGSTNVPMSG
+1039 KGNNNVVIGG
-1049 TLGRSPAPLPPRRD
+1049 TLGRSPAPMPPRRD

-1082 EGGGEKDDRDDIAST
+1082 EGGGERDDRDEITST
-1097 GGKSSSAESI
+1097 GAKSSSAESI

-1113 STGSNTGQNTPVQPR
+1113 STGPNTGQNTPVQPR

-1153 QGSANGQYGSSM
+1153 QGSTSGQYSSSM

-1189 YASVAEMKRKGKSS
+1189 YASVAEMKRKGKLN

-1225 PDLNVQAQ
+1225 PDLNVQVQ
-1233 SAILGAKGHRS
+1233 SSILAPKGHRS
-1244 QEDVNALIGRNAL
+1244 QEDVNALNGRNGL

-1265 PPPVGQVIKV
+1265 PPPVGQVVKV
-1275 NVGPNAPD
+1275 NVGANVPD
-1283 VVTPSSVYDNMA
+1283 VVTPASVYDNMA

-1303 AAASSEGG
+1303 AAATADGG

-1332 MKTVGYRSRSLPAHS
+1332 MKTVGYRSRSLPTH
-1347 TGSHIRKSHSLRTPN
+1347 TTRCHVRKSHSLRTTN
-1362 NGGFKQATNGQAPSG
+1362 NTTFKPLNNQQ
-1377 SVTNVSAASNGVSSG
+1377 NVNNTVSNNNQVNNNQSA
-1392 NQAGSNNQYAQPLKT
+1392 NNQYAQPLKT
-1407 NRSHSIA
+1407 NRSHSTA
-1414 GTRERKKKSI
+1414 GVRERKKKAI
-1424 TSSSS
+1424 GTSSSI
-1429 VTNLSSSVAA
+1429 TNLSSVANNNAGNTVTNAA

-1450 ESENDEEEEEER
+1450 ESDNDEG
-1462 EEEEETDEGE
+1462 EEETDDDGE
-1472 SEITKELEKAAAR
+1472 SEIAKELEKAAAR

-1495 GNSNASGSSSSGSSS
+1495 GNSNTSGSSSSGSSS

-1531 SHPNEFLLSQ
+1531 SHPNDFLLQ
-1541 QTQQLV
+1541 QTQQSLV

-1564 VGPPTGFDDTSRND
+1564 VGPPTGFDDTTARNLA
-1578 NNAVQSTISSDKENN
+1578 NEAAQHPTTVLSVANVEKET
-1593 NPKRMNYSS
+1593 NPKRTSYGGS
-1602 GMLTRHA
+1602 GLLTRHA

-1623 EEQNNDLFVPPPPE
+1623 EEQSNDLFVPPPPE

-1644 NNGGDNELVFAPP
+1644 GSGDELVFAPP
-1657 PQFCDTRQSQSRVK
+1657 PQFCDNKQQPQQQQQQNRVK
-1671 IIGAIPKVGNNQVKP
+1671 IIGAIPKVTNNQVKASG
-1686 PTGRLHSQ
+1686 GRLHNQ

>member
-1 MEAGPKQGACTAVG
+1 MEAGPKQQQQQ
-15 VAAGSMS
+15 SPQQQ
-22 IAGGQAH
+22 QA
-29 VVQQQQQQQQHVH
+29 QQQQQQSPQQQQQQ
-42 EPATGENCN
+42 ESSPGSASSQSQSQATIGPQGGPTQGQGQQNAEDALAAAENT
-51 PEEGVLTARVHV
+51 PVSEGVLLARIHV

-90 LPKVATWYRELK
+90 LPKELK

-173 YVANSQVEKIA
+173 YVQSSQVEKIA

-203 PLTLATSLKKPSKV
+203 PLTLATTLKKPSKV

-341 CAVNNTDSSCIRQL
+341 CAVNNTDASCIRQL
-355 LFRGAQKDSL
+355 LFRGAQKDAL

-384 AEVIKSYQP
+384 AEVIKNYQS
-393 EEVVPFK
+393 EEV
-400 GPPRYNPKRR
+400 
-410 SVAFGG
+410 
-416 MTTSCSAS
+416 
-424 NLGTLTRIP
+424 
-433 SSSEHQGTIG
+433 
-443 STSSS
+443 
-448 SSTLT
+448 
-453 RTISVDQ
+453 
-460 YPTGALSRLS
+460 
-470 IAEQYSTGILSRTS
+470 
-484 TSATTTSTTMTTTT
+484 
-498 TTTAASSASSS
+498 
-509 SSSSSSSGEPLYSCG
+509 
-524 NIKRNVASN
+524 
-533 IEQYAMG
+533 
-540 TLSRI
+540 
-545 TPSNENYPNSG
+545 
-556 TLSRTPSS
+556 
-564 ERQYATTGSLTRA
+564 
-577 PSNEQYSNTA
+577 
-587 TLSRTPS
+587 
-594 TEKYSSTSISRAS
+594 
-607 STEQQQQQ
+607 
-615 QQQHS
+615 
-620 SSNITRTESHQSN
+620 
-633 LNRVPSM
+633 
-640 ERSDNGALQRIPSE
+640 
-654 QHLTGTTTTRAQLH
+654 
-668 EQTSHH
+668 
-674 SIISRNEHLQ
+674 
-684 NTINRLPSEYQSP
+684 
-697 GTLRDPTARSP
+697 
-708 AAEHYQNLRIE
+708 
-719 GLTRLH
+719 
-725 EHRIELQHRLDI
+725 
-737 HGRTMEMPPSP
+737 
-748 SPSSRS
+748 
-754 LAPFS
+754 
-759 SASSSLSEGSNQPSG
+759 
-774 EDSASIVT
+774 

-816 TVVCVESYSSGIA
+816 TVVCVENYNSGITS
-829 GHLNINQGDILEV
+829 HLTINQGDILEV

-882 QIVREGRNRV
+882 QPARDERNRV

-947 SARYPALQYLDDVD
+947 SAKYPALQYLDDVD

-993 VDLIRRSGELVRM
+993 VDLIRKSGELVRM

-1023 LPTSQPNQRQY
+1023 LPTSQPIQRQY

-1039 KGSTNVPMSG
+1039 KGNNNVVIGG
-1049 TLGRSPAPLPPRRD
+1049 TLGRSPAPVPPRRD

-1082 EGGGEKDDRDDIAST
+1082 EGGGERDDRDEIAST
-1097 GGKSSSAESI
+1097 DAKSSSAESI
-1107 HLPQQP
+1107 HMPQQP
-1113 STGSNTGQNTPVQPR
+1113 SIGSNTGQNTPVQPR

-1153 QGSANGQYGSSM
+1153 QGSAAGQYSSSM
-1165 MSSHFQTGQA
+1165 MSSSHFQTTGQS

-1189 YASVAEMKRKGKSS
+1189 YASVAEMKRKGKSQ
-1203 SRVRFFGGLGG
+1203 SRVRFIGGSSG

-1233 SAILGAKGHRS
+1233 SSFLLAPKCHRS
-1244 QEDVNALIGRNAL
+1244 QEDINALNGRNGL

-1265 PPPVGQVIKV
+1265 PPPVGQVVKV
-1275 NVGPNAPD
+1275 NVGANVPD
-1283 VVTPSSVYDNMA
+1283 VVTPASVYDNMA

-1303 AAASSEGG
+1303 AAAAVDGN

-1332 MKTVGYRSRSLPAHS
+1332 MKTVGYRSRSLPANRPHL
-1347 TGSHIRKSHSLRTPN
+1347 RKSHSLRSTPSSTT
-1362 NGGFKQATNGQAPSG
+1362 FKSSG
-1377 SVTNVSAASNGVSSG
+1377 SQQALNTSVNMNSNGNG
-1392 NQAGSNNQYAQPLKT
+1392 NNSNNNQYAQPLKT
-1407 NRSHSIA
+1407 TRSHSTA
-1414 GTRERKKKSI
+1414 GIRERKKKTVVS
-1424 TSSSS
+1424 SSSS
-1429 VTNLSSSVAA
+1429 VTNLSSIVSSANGAPTQPTSA

-1450 ESENDEEEEEER
+1450 ESENDEGED
-1462 EEEEETDEGE
+1462 ETDEDGE
-1472 SEITKELEKAAAR
+1472 SEIAKELEKAAAR
-1485 EKLESTRETS
+1485 EKLEATRETS
-1495 GNSNASGSSSSGSSS
+1495 GNSNTSGSSSSGSGS

-1531 SHPNEFLLSQ
+1531 SHPNDFLLQ
-1541 QTQQLV
+1541 QTQQSLV

-1564 VGPPTGFDDTSRND
+1564 VGPPMGFDDTAVRNLA
-1578 NNAVQSTISSDKENN
+1578 NQESNQHSTPGGVALLTGATPIESNQT
-1593 NPKRMNYSS
+1593 KRPGYGGS
-1602 GMLTRHA
+1602 GLLTRHA

-1623 EEQNNDLFVPPPPE
+1623 EEQNSDLFVPPPPE

-1644 NNGGDNELVFAPP
+1644 GGQDQEVMVFAPP
-1657 PQFCDTRQSQSRVK
+1657 PQFCDNKQQTQQQQQQQTAAQNRVK
-1671 IIGAIPKVGNNQVKP
+1671 IIGAIPKVAGNQVKASG
-1686 PTGRLHSQ
+1686 GRLP